1 MHGILQI
8 GIITFFCHSLYVVF
22 LRHSSMKARKSMKKR
37 FVSLLVALSITLTF
51 LPIGAVAAPT
61 NEIIQGNLKYT
72 VNNYTVN
79 DGGESVT
86 VSGISESTSE
96 KPTHLTIESSI
107 SSNGKNYTVT
117 EIGNWA
123 FEEWNTLTEVT
134 LPHTVEII
142 GFQAFFNCSNLTNVT
157 IPEGVR
163 KIGQIAFNGCSQLTS
178 ITIPG
183 TIEVMTMAFSGNT
196 ALSHVTLTNGI
207 SEISSSAFEG
217 CTGLTEVEIP
227 ASVNEIR
234 QDAFNGCTNLSD
246 VKYNGHKTD
255 WDKVTV
261 KTGND
266 TLTSKVQYLC
276 DINFDLDG
284 GTVNG
289 SDTMATQTVYSNEKL
304 GTAKCYQND
313 QTFKIPIAPQKEGYT
328 FLGWYQ
334 QDATAPTDPAE
345 YVASDNVT
353 FTAKWS
359 QIYDVAFDA
368 NANGDTVTR
377 MPSTQKVPETTTASL
392 PTITPQ
398 RTGYDFDGWYTQAEG
413 GTKYTFTEAVS
424 SNITLYAHWNAHSH
438 TVTLENDENKETNS
452 YDYGSSVSVPTP
464 TKKTG
469 YNFNHWEVTVPD
481 GETAPSLNGPDEN
494 GNYSFSMPDYDI
506 ILTAKWTQKDV
517 IDPDVDLK
525 FDAAT
530 GEVTSNNPQVNAD
543 DIINR
548 KFYDDKGNEVPGE
561 KLNDRGLPM
570 EPGDY
575 IVKVDVKETEKTAP
589 ANQIT
594 GNQIKWSYNVPQ
606 EEEKVTYT
614 LSLLGGIAKVN
625 GKDTTINDNGDI
637 TIEKGATVEVTFD
650 KSILSD
656 AQTFDQWTIKPASVL
671 NAVDPKAE
679 TITFTMPGEN
689 VIIEAMTK
697 DASIEEE
704 PNILGTTLIIGT
716 AAAGTAVLAY
726 QTYQLGTEFYLI
738 CTLPTGTAIPTN
750 RGELAEL
757 VWNNAGK
764 PEPAA
769 VLNANAT
776 ETDKAITW
784 AVENDLLK
792 AAKNNG
798 ETYEATD
805 PVSRTEVIKAWNQV
819 QAFKK

>member
-1 MHGILQI
+1 
-8 GIITFFCHSLYVVF
+8 
-22 LRHSSMKARKSMKKR
+22 MKKR
-37 FVSLLVALSITLTF
+37 FISLLVALSITLTF
-51 LPIGAVAAPT
+51 LPIGAVAAPP
-61 NEIIQGNLKYT
+61 IKIGNLKYT
-72 VNNYTVN
+72 VNA
-79 DGGESVT
+79 DGQSVT
-86 VSGISESTSE
+86 VSGTSGS
-96 KPTHLTIESSI
+96 PTQLTIESSI
-107 SSNGKNYTVT
+107 SDKDKNYTVT
-117 EIGNWA
+117 KIAMWA
-123 FEEWNTLTEVT
+123 FNNARNTLTEVT
-134 LPHTVEII
+134 LPNTVDEI
-142 GFQAFFNCSNLTNVT
+142 GYQAFFNCSNLTKVI

-163 KIGQIAFNGCSQLTS
+163 KIGQAAFYGCSQLTS
-178 ITIPG
+178 ITIPS
-183 TIEVMTMAFSGNT
+183 TITNMDTAFSGNT

-207 SEISSSAFEG
+207 SNISNMAFKG
-217 CTGLTEVEIP
+217 CTGLTEIKVPISVEQIGP
-227 ASVNEIR
+227 N
-234 QDAFNGCTNLSD
+234 AFNGCTNLKSVLLEKNIKTINVNAFKDCTNLSD
-246 VKYNGHKTD
+246 VKYNGYKTD

-261 KTGND
+261 NTTGND

-276 DINFDLDG
+276 DINFDLNG
-284 GTVNG
+284 GTING

-304 GTAKCYQND
+304 GTAKCYPND
-313 QTFKIPIAPQKEGYT
+313 QPFVVPTDPVREGYT
-328 FLGWYQ
+328 FL
-334 QDATAPTDPAE
+334 
-345 YVASDNVT
+345 
-353 FTAKWS
+353 
-359 QIYDVAFDA
+359 
-368 NANGDTVTR
+368 
-377 MPSTQKVPETTTASL
+377 
-392 PTITPQ
+392 
-398 RTGYDFDGWYTQAEG
+398 GWYTQAEG

-438 TVTLENDENKETNS
+438 TVTLENDENKKTNS

-506 ILTAKWTQKDV
+506 TLTAKWTQKDV

-525 FDAAT
+525 FDAVT
-530 GEVTSNNPQVNAD
+530 GEVTSNNTQVNAEN
-543 DIINR
+543 IINR

-561 KLNDRGLPM
+561 KLNDRGLPT

-575 IVKVDVKETEKTAP
+575 IVKVDVKETENTAP
-589 ANQIT
+589 ANQVT

-606 EEEKVTYT
+606 KEEKVTYT

-625 GKDTTINDNGDI
+625 GKDATINDNGDI

-671 NAVDPKAE
+671 NAVEPKAE

-738 CTLPTGTAIPTN
+738 CALPTGTAIPTN

-776 ETDKAITW
+776 ETDKAIAW

>member
-8 GIITFFCHSLYVVF
+8 GIITLFRHLLYVVF

-51 LPIGAVAAPT
+51 LPIGAVAAAPNKIT
-61 NEIIQGNLKYT
+61 QGNLIYT
-72 VNNYTVN
+72 VNA
-79 DGGESVT
+79 DGESVT
-86 VSGISESTSE
+86 VSDTSRI
-96 KPTHLTIESSI
+96 KPTQLTIESSI
-107 SSNGKNYTVT
+107 SDNGTNYTVT
-117 EIGNWA
+117 KIATWA
-123 FEEWNTLTEVT
+123 FYNARNTLTEVT
-134 LPHTVEII
+134 LPNTVDEI
-142 GFQAFFNCSNLTNVT
+142 GYQAFFNCSKLTNVT
-157 IPEGVR
+157 IPEGV
-163 KIGQIAFNGCSQLTS
+163 KTIGQTAFIGCTQLTS

-183 TIEVMTMAFSGNT
+183 TITDMDQAFSGNT

-207 SEISSSAFEG
+207 SNISNMAFKG
-217 CTGLTEVEIP
+217 CTGLTEIKVPE
-227 ASVNEIR
+227 SVGQIGPN
-234 QDAFNGCTNLSD
+234 AFNGCTNLKRVLLEKNIKTININAFKDCTNLSD

-255 WDKVTV
+255 WDNVTV
-261 KTGND
+261 NKTGND

-276 DINFDLDG
+276 DINFDLNG
-284 GTVNG
+284 GTING
-289 SDTMATQTVYSNEKL
+289 SNTVDKQTVYSNEKL
-304 GTAKCYQND
+304 GTAKCYPNGQPFVVPTD
-313 QTFKIPIAPQKEGYT
+313 PVREGYT
-328 FLGWYQ
+328 FL
-334 QDATAPTDPAE
+334 
-345 YVASDNVT
+345 
-353 FTAKWS
+353 
-359 QIYDVAFDA
+359 
-368 NANGDTVTR
+368 
-377 MPSTQKVPETTTASL
+377 
-392 PTITPQ
+392 
-398 RTGYDFDGWYTQAEG
+398 GWYTQAEG

-506 ILTAKWTQKDV
+506 TLTAKWTQKDV

-530 GEVTSNNPQVNAD
+530 GEVTSNNTQVNAD

-561 KLNDRGLPM
+561 KLNDRGLPT

-575 IVKVDVKETEKTAP
+575 IVKVDVKETENTAS
-589 ANQIT
+589 ANQVT

-606 EEEKVTYT
+606 KEEKVTYT

-637 TIEKGATVEVTFD
+637 TIEKGATEEVTFD

-671 NAVDPKAE
+671 NTVDPKAE

-738 CTLPTGTAIPTN
+738 CALPTGTAIPTN

-776 ETDKAITW
+776 ETDKAIAW

>member
-1 MHGILQI
+1 
-8 GIITFFCHSLYVVF
+8 
-22 LRHSSMKARKSMKKR
+22 MKKR

-51 LPIGAVAAPT
+51 LPMGAVAAT
-61 NEIIQGNLKYT
+61 KITKGNLKYI
-72 VNNYTVN
+72 VNA
-79 DGGESVT
+79 DGQSVT
-86 VSGISESTSE
+86 VSGTSGS
-96 KPTHLTIESSI
+96 PTQLTIESSI
-107 SSNGKNYTVT
+107 SDGNGKSYTVT
-117 EIGNWA
+117 KIGMGA
-123 FEEWNTLTEVT
+123 FNNVRNTLTEVT
-134 LPHTVEII
+134 LPPTLDEIEDS
-142 GFQAFFNCSNLTNVT
+142 AFFKCSSLTEIT
-157 IPEGVR
+157 IPEGVT
-163 KIGQIAFNGCSQLTS
+163 KIGTNAFYGCSQLTS
-178 ITIPG
+178 ITIPS
-183 TIEVMTMAFSGNT
+183 TIKNMDAAFPSNPK
-196 ALSHVTLTNGI
+196 LSQVTLTNGI
-207 SEISSSAFEG
+207 YRISSSAFKD
-217 CTGLTEVEIP
+217 CTGLTEIKVPTSVYEIC
-227 ASVNEIR
+227 S
-234 QDAFNGCTNLSD
+234 DAFNGCTGLTSVTLEKGINIINRNAFKDCTELND
-246 VKYNGHKTD
+246 VKYNGYKTD
-255 WDKVTV
+255 WEKVRV
-261 KTGND
+261 NNAGND
-266 TLTSKVQYLC
+266 TLTSKVRYLC
-276 DINFDLDG
+276 DINFDLNG
-284 GTVNG
+284 GTING
-289 SDTMATQTVYSNEKL
+289 SGTMDKQTVYSNEKL
-304 GTAKCYQND
+304 GTASV
-313 QTFKIPIAPQKEGYT
+313 
-328 FLGWYQ
+328 
-334 QDATAPTDPAE
+334 PTTP
-345 YVASDNVT
+345 
-353 FTAKWS
+353 
-359 QIYDVAFDA
+359 
-368 NANGDTVTR
+368 
-377 MPSTQKVPETTTASL
+377 
-392 PTITPQ
+392 PQ

-424 SNITLYAHWNAHSH
+424 SNIILYAHWNAHSH
-438 TVTLENDENKETNS
+438 TVTLENDENKKTNS

-506 ILTAKWTQKDV
+506 TLTAKWTQKDV

-525 FDAAT
+525 FDAVT
-530 GEVTSNNPQVNAD
+530 GEVTSNNTQVNAD

-548 KFYDDKGNEVPGE
+548 KFYDDKGNEVSGE
-561 KLNDRGLPM
+561 KLNDRGLPT

-575 IVKVDVKETEKTAP
+575 IVKVDVKETENTAP
-589 ANQIT
+589 ANQVT

-606 EEEKVTYT
+606 KEEKVTYT

-625 GKDTTINDNGDI
+625 GKDATINDNGDI

-671 NAVDPKAE
+671 NAVEPKAE

-738 CTLPTGTAIPTN
+738 CALPTGTAIPTN

-764 PEPAA
+764 PKPAA

-776 ETDKAITW
+776 ETDKAIAW

>member
-22 LRHSSMKARKSMKKR
+22 LRHQSMKAGKSMKKR

-51 LPIGAVAAPT
+51 LPIGAVAAAP
-61 NEIIQGNLKYT
+61 IKIGNLKYT
-72 VNNYTVN
+72 VNA
-79 DGGESVT
+79 DGKSVT
-86 VSGISESTSE
+86 VSGTSRNP
-96 KPTHLTIESSI
+96 KQLTIESSI
-107 SSNGKNYTVT
+107 SDGNGNSYTVT
-117 EIGNWA
+117 KIGMGA
-123 FEEWNTLTEVT
+123 FNSTLEEVT
-134 LPHTVEII
+134 LPPTLDEIEDS
-142 GFQAFFNCSNLTNVT
+142 AFFKCSSLTEIT
-157 IPEGVR
+157 IPEGVT
-163 KIGQIAFNGCSQLTS
+163 KIGTNAFYGCSQLTS
-178 ITIPG
+178 ITIPS
-183 TIEVMTMAFSGNT
+183 TIKNMDTAFPSNPK
-196 ALSHVTLTNGI
+196 LSQVTLTNGI
-207 SEISSSAFEG
+207 YRISSSAFKD
-217 CTGLTEVEIP
+217 CTGLTEIKIPTSVYEIC
-227 ASVNEIR
+227 S
-234 QDAFNGCTNLSD
+234 DAFNGCTGLTSVTLEKGINIINRNAFKDCTELND
-246 VKYNGHKTD
+246 VKYNGYKTD
-255 WDKVTV
+255 WEKVRV
-261 KTGND
+261 NNAGND
-266 TLTSKVQYLC
+266 TLTSRVQYLC
-276 DINFDLDG
+276 DINFDLNG
-284 GTVNG
+284 GTING
-289 SDTMATQTVYSNEKL
+289 SSTMATQTVYSNEKL
-304 GTAKCYQND
+304 GTAKCYPND
-313 QTFKIPIAPQKEGYT
+313 QPFVVPTDPVREGYT
-328 FLGWYQ
+328 FL
-334 QDATAPTDPAE
+334 
-345 YVASDNVT
+345 
-353 FTAKWS
+353 
-359 QIYDVAFDA
+359 
-368 NANGDTVTR
+368 
-377 MPSTQKVPETTTASL
+377 
-392 PTITPQ
+392 
-398 RTGYDFDGWYTQAEG
+398 GWYTQAEG

-438 TVTLENDENKETNS
+438 TVTLENDENKEMNS

-506 ILTAKWTQKDV
+506 TLTAKWTQKDV

-530 GEVTSNNPQVNAD
+530 GEVTSNNTQVNAD

-561 KLNDRGLPM
+561 KLNDRGLPT

-589 ANQIT
+589 ANQVT

-606 EEEKVTYT
+606 KEEKVTYT

-671 NAVDPKAE
+671 NAVDPKTE

-738 CTLPTGTAIPTN
+738 CALPTGTAIPTN

-776 ETDKAITW
+776 ETDKAIAW

>member
-22 LRHSSMKARKSMKKR
+22 LRHQSMKAGKSMKKR

-51 LPIGAVAAPT
+51 LPIGAVAAAP
-61 NEIIQGNLKYT
+61 IKIGNLKYT
-72 VNNYTVN
+72 VNA
-79 DGGESVT
+79 DGKSVT
-86 VSGISESTSE
+86 VSGTSRNP
-96 KPTHLTIESSI
+96 KQLTIESSI
-107 SSNGKNYTVT
+107 SDGNGNSYTVT
-117 EIGNWA
+117 KIGMGA
-123 FEEWNTLTEVT
+123 FNSTLEEVT
-134 LPHTVEII
+134 LPPTLDEIEDS
-142 GFQAFFNCSNLTNVT
+142 AFFKCSSLTEIT
-157 IPEGVR
+157 IPEGVT
-163 KIGQIAFNGCSQLTS
+163 KIGTNAFYGCSQLTS
-178 ITIPG
+178 ITIPS
-183 TIEVMTMAFSGNT
+183 TIKNMDTAFPSNPK
-196 ALSHVTLTNGI
+196 LSQVTLTNGI
-207 SEISSSAFEG
+207 YRISSSAFKD
-217 CTGLTEVEIP
+217 CTGLTEIKIPTSVYEIC
-227 ASVNEIR
+227 S
-234 QDAFNGCTNLSD
+234 DAFNGCTGLTSVTLEKGINIINRNAFKDCTKLND

-255 WDKVTV
+255 WENVRV
-261 KTGND
+261 NIAGND
-266 TLTSKVQYLC
+266 TLTSRVQYLC
-276 DINFDLDG
+276 DINFDLNG
-284 GTVNG
+284 GTING
-289 SDTMATQTVYSNEKL
+289 SSTMATQTVYSNEKL
-304 GTAKCYQND
+304 GTAKCYPNGQPFVVPSD
-313 QTFKIPIAPQKEGYT
+313 PVREGYT
-328 FLGWYQ
+328 FL
-334 QDATAPTDPAE
+334 
-345 YVASDNVT
+345 
-353 FTAKWS
+353 
-359 QIYDVAFDA
+359 
-368 NANGDTVTR
+368 
-377 MPSTQKVPETTTASL
+377 
-392 PTITPQ
+392 
-398 RTGYDFDGWYTQAEG
+398 GWYTQAEG

-506 ILTAKWTQKDV
+506 TLTAKWTQKDV

-530 GEVTSNNPQVNAD
+530 GEVTSNNTKVNAD

-561 KLNDRGLPM
+561 KLNDRGLPT

-575 IVKVDVKETEKTAP
+575 IVKVDVKETENTAP
-589 ANQIT
+589 ANQVT
-594 GNQIKWSYNVPQ
+594 GNQFKWSYNVPQ
-606 EEEKVTYT
+606 KEEKVTYT

-738 CTLPTGTAIPTN
+738 CALPTGTAIPTN

-776 ETDKAITW
+776 ETDKAIAW

-798 ETYEATD
+798 ETYKATD

>member
-22 LRHSSMKARKSMKKR
+22 LRHQSMKAGKSMKKR

-51 LPIGAVAAPT
+51 LPIGAVAATP
-61 NEIIQGNLKYT
+61 IKIGNLKYT
-72 VNNYTVN
+72 VNA
-79 DGGESVT
+79 DGESVT
-86 VSGISESTSE
+86 VSGTSGN
-96 KPTHLTIESSI
+96 PTQLNIESSI
-107 SSNGKNYTVT
+107 SSNGRNYTVT
-117 EIGNWA
+117 EIATWA
-123 FEEWNTLTEVT
+123 FNKCNTLTEVT
-134 LPHTVEII
+134 LPNTVDEI
-142 GFQAFFNCSNLTNVT
+142 GYQAFFNCSNLTNVT
-157 IPEGVR
+157 IPEGVT
-163 KIGQIAFNGCSQLTS
+163 KIGQAAFYGCSQLTS
-178 ITIPG
+178 ITIPS
-183 TIEVMTMAFSGNT
+183 TITDMDTAFSGNT
-196 ALSHVTLTNGI
+196 ALSQVTLTNGI
-207 SEISSSAFEG
+207 PKISSHAFER
-217 CTGLTEVEIP
+217 CTELREIKVP
-227 ASVNEIR
+227 ISVDEICPF
-234 QDAFNGCTNLSD
+234 AFNGCTNLKSVLLEKNINIINSNAFKDCTELND
-246 VKYNGHKTD
+246 VKYNGYKAD

-261 KTGND
+261 NKTGND
-266 TLTSKVQYLC
+266 TLTRKVQYLC
-276 DINFDLDG
+276 DINFDLNG
-284 GTVNG
+284 GTING
-289 SDTMATQTVYSNEKL
+289 SDTMETQTVYSNEKL
-304 GTAKCYQND
+304 GTAKCYPND
-313 QTFKIPIAPQKEGYT
+313 QPFVVPTDPVREGYT
-328 FLGWYQ
+328 FLGWY
-334 QDATAPTDPAE
+334 
-345 YVASDNVT
+345 
-353 FTAKWS
+353 
-359 QIYDVAFDA
+359 
-368 NANGDTVTR
+368 
-377 MPSTQKVPETTTASL
+377 
-392 PTITPQ
+392 
-398 RTGYDFDGWYTQAEG
+398 TQAEG
-413 GTKYTFTEAVS
+413 GIKYTFTEAVS

-506 ILTAKWTQKDV
+506 TLTAKWTQKDV

-530 GEVTSNNPQVNAD
+530 GEVTSNNTQVNAD

-561 KLNDRGLPM
+561 KLNDRGLPT

-575 IVKVDVKETEKTAP
+575 IVKVDVKETENTAP

-637 TIEKGATVEVTFD
+637 TIEKGATVEVAFD

-738 CTLPTGTAIPTN
+738 CALPTGTAIPTN

-776 ETDKAITW
+776 ETDKAIAW

>member
-1 MHGILQI
+1 
-8 GIITFFCHSLYVVF
+8 
-22 LRHSSMKARKSMKKR
+22 MKKR

-51 LPIGAVAAPT
+51 LPIGAVAAT
-61 NEIIQGNLKYT
+61 KITKENLKYT
-72 VNNYTVN
+72 VNA
-79 DGGESVT
+79 DGKSVT
-86 VSGISESTSE
+86 VSGTSRNP
-96 KPTHLTIESSI
+96 KQLTIESSI
-107 SSNGKNYTVT
+107 SDGNGKSYTVT
-117 EIGNWA
+117 KIGMGA
-123 FEEWNTLTEVT
+123 FNSTLEEVT
-134 LPHTVEII
+134 LPPTLDEIEDS
-142 GFQAFFNCSNLTNVT
+142 AFFKCSSLTEIT
-157 IPEGVR
+157 IPEGVT
-163 KIGQIAFNGCSQLTS
+163 KIGTNAFYGCSQLTS
-178 ITIPG
+178 ITIPS
-183 TIEVMTMAFSGNT
+183 TIKNMDTAFPSNPK
-196 ALSHVTLTNGI
+196 LSQVTLTNGI
-207 SEISSSAFEG
+207 YRISSSAFKD
-217 CTGLTEVEIP
+217 CTGLTEIKIPTSVYEIC
-227 ASVNEIR
+227 S
-234 QDAFNGCTNLSD
+234 DAFNGCTGLTSVTLEKGINIINRNAFKDCTKLND

-255 WDKVTV
+255 WENVRV
-261 KTGND
+261 NIAGND

-276 DINFDLDG
+276 DINFDLNG
-284 GTVNG
+284 GTING
-289 SDTMATQTVYSNEKL
+289 SSTMATQTVYSNEKL
-304 GTAKCYQND
+304 GTAKCYPND
-313 QTFKIPIAPQKEGYT
+313 QPFVVPTDPVREGYT
-328 FLGWYQ
+328 FL
-334 QDATAPTDPAE
+334 
-345 YVASDNVT
+345 
-353 FTAKWS
+353 
-359 QIYDVAFDA
+359 
-368 NANGDTVTR
+368 
-377 MPSTQKVPETTTASL
+377 
-392 PTITPQ
+392 
-398 RTGYDFDGWYTQAEG
+398 GWYTQAEG

-438 TVTLENDENKETNS
+438 TVTLENDENKKTNS

-506 ILTAKWTQKDV
+506 TLTAKWTQKDV

-530 GEVTSNNPQVNAD
+530 GEVTSNNTQVNAD

-561 KLNDRGLPM
+561 KLNDRGLPT

-575 IVKVDVKETEKTAP
+575 IVKVDVKETENTAP

-594 GNQIKWSYNVPQ
+594 GHQIKWSYNVPQ

>member
-1 MHGILQI
+1 
-8 GIITFFCHSLYVVF
+8 
-22 LRHSSMKARKSMKKR
+22 MKKR

-51 LPIGAVAAPT
+51 LPMGAVAAT
-61 NEIIQGNLKYT
+61 KITKGNLKYI
-72 VNNYTVN
+72 VNA
-79 DGGESVT
+79 DGKSVT
-86 VSGISESTSE
+86 VSGTSG
-96 KPTHLTIESSI
+96 KPTQLTIESSI
-107 SSNGKNYTVT
+107 SDNGTNYTVT
-117 EIGNWA
+117 KIATWA
-123 FEEWNTLTEVT
+123 FNACNTLTEVT
-134 LPHTVEII
+134 LPNTVDEI
-142 GFQAFFNCSNLTNVT
+142 GYQAFFKCSNLTKVI
-157 IPEGVR
+157 IPEGVT
-163 KIGQIAFNGCSQLTS
+163 KIGQAAFYGCSQLTS
-178 ITIPG
+178 ITIPS
-183 TIEVMTMAFSGNT
+183 TITNMDTAFSGNT

-207 SEISSSAFEG
+207 SKISSNAFER

-227 ASVNEIR
+227 ASVDQICPF
-234 QDAFNGCTNLSD
+234 AFNGCTNLKRVLLEKNIKTINVNAFKDCTNLSD
-246 VKYNGHKTD
+246 VKYNGYKTD

-261 KTGND
+261 NTTGND
-266 TLTSKVQYLC
+266 TLISKVQYLC
-276 DINFDLDG
+276 DINFDLNG
-284 GTVNG
+284 GTING
-289 SDTMATQTVYSNEKL
+289 SGTMDKQTVYSNEKL
-304 GTAKCYQND
+304 GTANV
-313 QTFKIPIAPQKEGYT
+313 
-328 FLGWYQ
+328 
-334 QDATAPTDPAE
+334 PTTP
-345 YVASDNVT
+345 
-353 FTAKWS
+353 
-359 QIYDVAFDA
+359 
-368 NANGDTVTR
+368 
-377 MPSTQKVPETTTASL
+377 
-392 PTITPQ
+392 PQ
-398 RTGYDFDGWYTQAEG
+398 RTDYDFDGWYTQAEG

-438 TVTLENDENKETNS
+438 TVTLENDENKKTNS

-506 ILTAKWTQKDV
+506 TLTAKWTQKDV

-525 FDAAT
+525 FDAVT
-530 GEVTSNNPQVNAD
+530 GEVTSNNTQVNAD

-561 KLNDRGLPM
+561 KLNDRGLPT

-575 IVKVDVKETEKTAP
+575 IVKVDVKETENTAP

-606 EEEKVTYT
+606 KEEKVTYT

-625 GKDTTINDNGDI
+625 GKDATINDNGDI

-671 NAVDPKAE
+671 SAVEPKAE

-738 CTLPTGTAIPTN
+738 CALPTGTAIPTN

-776 ETDKAITW
+776 ETDKAIAW

>member
-1 MHGILQI
+1 
-8 GIITFFCHSLYVVF
+8 
-22 LRHSSMKARKSMKKR
+22 MKKR

-51 LPIGAVAAPT
+51 LPMGAVAAPT

-79 DGGESVT
+79 DDGESVT
-86 VSGISESTSE
+86 VSGTSESTSE
-96 KPTHLTIESSI
+96 KPTQLNIESSI

-123 FEEWNTLTEVT
+123 FKEWNTLTEVT
-134 LPHTVEII
+134 LPNTVEII
-142 GFQAFFNCSNLTNVT
+142 GFQAFFNCSNLTKVI

-163 KIGQIAFNGCSQLTS
+163 KIGQNAFNGCSQLTS
-178 ITIPG
+178 ITIPS
-183 TIEVMTMAFSGNT
+183 TIENMNTAFSGNT

-207 SEISSSAFEG
+207 SNISSMAFKG
-217 CTGLTEVEIP
+217 CTGLTEIKVPE
-227 ASVNEIR
+227 SVGQIGPN
-234 QDAFNGCTNLSD
+234 AFNGCTNLKRVLLEKNIKTINVNAFKDCTNLSD
-246 VKYNGHKTD
+246 VKYNGYKTD

-261 KTGND
+261 NTTGND

-276 DINFDLDG
+276 DINFDLNG
-284 GTVNG
+284 GTING

-304 GTAKCYQND
+304 GTAKCYPND
-313 QTFKIPIAPQKEGYT
+313 QPFVVPTDPVREGYT
-328 FLGWYQ
+328 FL
-334 QDATAPTDPAE
+334 
-345 YVASDNVT
+345 
-353 FTAKWS
+353 
-359 QIYDVAFDA
+359 
-368 NANGDTVTR
+368 
-377 MPSTQKVPETTTASL
+377 
-392 PTITPQ
+392 
-398 RTGYDFDGWYTQAEG
+398 GWYTQAEG

-438 TVTLENDENKETNS
+438 TVTLENDENKKTNS

-506 ILTAKWTQKDV
+506 TLTAKWTQKDV

-525 FDAAT
+525 FDAVT
-530 GEVTSNNPQVNAD
+530 GEVTSNNTQVNAEN
-543 DIINR
+543 IINR

-561 KLNDRGLPM
+561 KLNDRGLPT

-575 IVKVDVKETEKTAP
+575 IVKVDVKETENTAP
-589 ANQIT
+589 ANQVT

-606 EEEKVTYT
+606 KEEKVTYT

-625 GKDTTINDNGDI
+625 GKDATINDNGDI

-671 NAVDPKAE
+671 NAVEPKAE

-738 CTLPTGTAIPTN
+738 CALPTGTAIPTN

-764 PEPAA
+764 
-769 VLNANAT
+769 V
-776 ETDKAITW
+776 KRQKTW
-784 AVENDLLK
+784 
-792 AAKNNG
+792 
-798 ETYEATD
+798 
-805 PVSRTEVIKAWNQV
+805 
-819 QAFKK
+819 

>member
-22 LRHSSMKARKSMKKR
+22 LRHQSMKAGKSMKKR
-37 FVSLLVALSITLTF
+37 FVSLLVTLSITLTF
-51 LPIGAVAAPT
+51 LPIGAVAATP
-61 NEIIQGNLKYT
+61 IRIGNLKYT
-72 VNNYTVN
+72 VNA
-79 DGGESVT
+79 DGESVT
-86 VSGISESTSE
+86 VSGTSGN
-96 KPTHLTIESSI
+96 PTQLNIESSI
-107 SSNGKNYTVT
+107 SSNGRNYTVT
-117 EIGNWA
+117 EIATWA
-123 FEEWNTLTEVT
+123 FNKCNTLTEVT
-134 LPHTVEII
+134 LPNTVDEI
-142 GFQAFFNCSNLTNVT
+142 GYQAFFNCSNLTNVT
-157 IPEGVR
+157 IPEGVT
-163 KIGQIAFNGCSQLTS
+163 KIGQAAFYGCSQLTS
-178 ITIPG
+178 ITIPS
-183 TIEVMTMAFSGNT
+183 TITDMDTAFSGNT
-196 ALSHVTLTNGI
+196 ALSQVTLTNGI
-207 SEISSSAFEG
+207 PKISSHAFERCTELREIKVPISVDEICPFAFNG
-217 CTGLTEVEIP
+217 CTGLT
-227 ASVNEIR
+227 SVTLEKGINIINSN
-234 QDAFNGCTNLSD
+234 AFKDCTELND
-246 VKYNGHKTD
+246 VKYNGYKTD
-255 WDKVTV
+255 WEKVRV
-261 KTGND
+261 NNAGND

-284 GTVNG
+284 GTING

-304 GTAKCYQND
+304 GTAKCYPND
-313 QTFKIPIAPQKEGYT
+313 QPFVVPTDPVREGYT
-328 FLGWYQ
+328 FLGWY
-334 QDATAPTDPAE
+334 
-345 YVASDNVT
+345 
-353 FTAKWS
+353 
-359 QIYDVAFDA
+359 
-368 NANGDTVTR
+368 
-377 MPSTQKVPETTTASL
+377 
-392 PTITPQ
+392 
-398 RTGYDFDGWYTQAEG
+398 TQAEG
-413 GTKYTFTEAVS
+413 GIKYTFTEAVS

-525 FDAAT
+525 FDAVT
-530 GEVTSNNPQVNAD
+530 GEVTSNNAKVNAD
-543 DIINR
+543 DIINK

-561 KLNDRGLPM
+561 KLNDRGLPT

-575 IVKVDVKETEKTAP
+575 IVKVDVKETENTAP
-589 ANQIT
+589 ANQVT

-606 EEEKVTYT
+606 KEEKVTYT

-738 CTLPTGTAIPTN
+738 CALPTGTAIPTN

-776 ETDKAITW
+776 ETDKAIAW

>member
-8 GIITFFCHSLYVVF
+8 GIITLFCHSLYVVF
-22 LRHSSMKARKSMKKR
+22 LRHQSMKAGKSMKKR

-51 LPIGAVAAPT
+51 LPIGAVAAAP
-61 NEIIQGNLKYT
+61 IKIGNLKYT
-72 VNNYTVN
+72 VNA
-79 DGGESVT
+79 DGKSVT
-86 VSGISESTSE
+86 VSGTSRNP
-96 KPTHLTIESSI
+96 KQLTIESSI
-107 SSNGKNYTVT
+107 SDGNGNSYTVT
-117 EIGNWA
+117 KIGMGA
-123 FEEWNTLTEVT
+123 FNSTLEEVT
-134 LPHTVEII
+134 LPPTLDEIEDS
-142 GFQAFFNCSNLTNVT
+142 AFFKCSSLTEIT
-157 IPEGVR
+157 IPEGVT
-163 KIGQIAFNGCSQLTS
+163 KIGTNAFYGCSQLTS
-178 ITIPG
+178 ITIPS
-183 TIEVMTMAFSGNT
+183 TITDMDTAFSGNT
-196 ALSHVTLTNGI
+196 ALSQVTLTNGI
-207 SEISSSAFEG
+207 PKISSHAFERCTELREIKVPISVDEICPFAFNG
-217 CTGLTEVEIP
+217 CTGLT
-227 ASVNEIR
+227 SVTLEKGINIINSN
-234 QDAFNGCTNLSD
+234 AFKDCTELND

-255 WDKVTV
+255 WENVRV
-261 KTGND
+261 NIAGND
-266 TLTSKVQYLC
+266 TLTSRVQYLC
-276 DINFDLDG
+276 DINFDLNG
-284 GTVNG
+284 GTING
-289 SDTMATQTVYSNEKL
+289 SSTMATQTVYSNEKL
-304 GTAKCYQND
+304 GTAKCYPND
-313 QTFKIPIAPQKEGYT
+313 QPFVVPTDPVREGYT
-328 FLGWYQ
+328 FL
-334 QDATAPTDPAE
+334 
-345 YVASDNVT
+345 
-353 FTAKWS
+353 
-359 QIYDVAFDA
+359 
-368 NANGDTVTR
+368 
-377 MPSTQKVPETTTASL
+377 
-392 PTITPQ
+392 
-398 RTGYDFDGWYTQAEG
+398 GWYTQAEG

-438 TVTLENDENKETNS
+438 TVTLENDENKEMNS

-506 ILTAKWTQKDV
+506 TLTAKWTQKDV

-530 GEVTSNNPQVNAD
+530 GEVTSNNAKVNAD

-561 KLNDRGLPM
+561 KLNDRGLPT

-575 IVKVDVKETEKTAP
+575 IVKVDVKETENTAP

-594 GNQIKWSYNVPQ
+594 GNQIKWSYKVPQ
-606 EEEKVTYT
+606 KEEKVTYT

-625 GKDTTINDNGDI
+625 GKDTTINDNGNI

-738 CTLPTGTAIPTN
+738 CALPTGTAIPTN

-776 ETDKAITW
+776 ETDKAIAW

>member
-22 LRHSSMKARKSMKKR
+22 LRHQSMKAGKSMKKR

-51 LPIGAVAAPT
+51 LPIGAVAATP
-61 NEIIQGNLKYT
+61 IRIGNLKYT
-72 VNNYTVN
+72 VNA
-79 DGGESVT
+79 DGESVT
-86 VSGISESTSE
+86 VSGTSGN
-96 KPTHLTIESSI
+96 PTQLNIESSI
-107 SSNGKNYTVT
+107 SSNGRNYTVT
-117 EIGNWA
+117 EIATWA
-123 FEEWNTLTEVT
+123 FNKCNTLTEVT
-134 LPHTVEII
+134 LPNTVDEI
-142 GFQAFFNCSNLTNVT
+142 GYQAFFNCSNLTNVT
-157 IPEGVR
+157 IPEGVT
-163 KIGQIAFNGCSQLTS
+163 KIGQAAFYGCSQLTS
-178 ITIPG
+178 ITIPS
-183 TIEVMTMAFSGNT
+183 TITDMDTAFSGNT
-196 ALSHVTLTNGI
+196 ALSQVTLTNGI
-207 SEISSSAFEG
+207 PKISSHAFERCTELREIKVPISVDEICPFAFNG
-217 CTGLTEVEIP
+217 CTGLT
-227 ASVNEIR
+227 SVTLEKGINIINSN
-234 QDAFNGCTNLSD
+234 AFKDCTELND
-246 VKYNGHKTD
+246 VKYNGYKTD
-255 WDKVTV
+255 WEKVRV
-261 KTGND
+261 NNAGND

-284 GTVNG
+284 GTING

-304 GTAKCYQND
+304 GTAKCYPND
-313 QTFKIPIAPQKEGYT
+313 QPFVVPTDPVREGYT
-328 FLGWYQ
+328 FLGWY
-334 QDATAPTDPAE
+334 
-345 YVASDNVT
+345 
-353 FTAKWS
+353 
-359 QIYDVAFDA
+359 
-368 NANGDTVTR
+368 
-377 MPSTQKVPETTTASL
+377 
-392 PTITPQ
+392 
-398 RTGYDFDGWYTQAEG
+398 TQAEG
-413 GTKYTFTEAVS
+413 GIKYTFTEAVS

-525 FDAAT
+525 FDAVT
-530 GEVTSNNPQVNAD
+530 GEVTSNNAKVNAD
-543 DIINR
+543 DIINK

-561 KLNDRGLPM
+561 KLNDRGLPT

-575 IVKVDVKETEKTAP
+575 IVKVDVKETENTAP
-589 ANQIT
+589 ANQVT

-606 EEEKVTYT
+606 KEEKVTYT

-726 QTYQLGTEFYLI
+726 QIYQLGTEFYLI
-738 CTLPTGTAIPTN
+738 CALPTGTAIPTN

-776 ETDKAITW
+776 ETDKAIAW

>member
-22 LRHSSMKARKSMKKR
+22 LRHQSMKAGKSMKKR
-37 FVSLLVALSITLTF
+37 FISLLVALSITLTF
-51 LPIGAVAAPT
+51 LPIGAVAAT
-61 NEIIQGNLKYT
+61 KITKGNLKYT
-72 VNNYTVN
+72 VNA
-79 DGGESVT
+79 DGESVT
-86 VSGISESTSE
+86 VSGTSG
-96 KPTHLTIESSI
+96 KPKQLTIESSI
-107 SSNGKNYTVT
+107 SDGNGKKSYTVT
-117 EIGNWA
+117 KIGMGA
-123 FEEWNTLTEVT
+123 FNSTLEEVT
-134 LPHTVEII
+134 LPPTLDEIEDS
-142 GFQAFFNCSNLTNVT
+142 AFFKCSSLTEIT
-157 IPEGVR
+157 IPEGVT
-163 KIGQIAFNGCSQLTS
+163 KIGTNAFYGCSQLTS
-178 ITIPG
+178 ITIPS
-183 TIEVMTMAFSGNT
+183 TIKNMDTAFPSNPK
-196 ALSHVTLTNGI
+196 LSQVTLTNGI
-207 SEISSSAFEG
+207 YRISSSAFKD
-217 CTGLTEVEIP
+217 CTGLTEIKIPTSVYEIC
-227 ASVNEIR
+227 S
-234 QDAFNGCTNLSD
+234 DAFNGCTGLTSVTLEKGINIINRNAFKDCTNLND

-255 WDKVTV
+255 WENVRV
-261 KTGND
+261 NIAGND
-266 TLTSKVQYLC
+266 TLTIKVQYLC
-276 DINFDLDG
+276 DINFDLNG
-284 GTVNG
+284 GTING
-289 SDTMATQTVYSNEKL
+289 SNTVNKQTVYSNEKL
-304 GTAKCYQND
+304 GTAKCYPNGQPFVVPSD
-313 QTFKIPIAPQKEGYT
+313 PVREGYT
-328 FLGWYQ
+328 FL
-334 QDATAPTDPAE
+334 
-345 YVASDNVT
+345 
-353 FTAKWS
+353 
-359 QIYDVAFDA
+359 
-368 NANGDTVTR
+368 
-377 MPSTQKVPETTTASL
+377 
-392 PTITPQ
+392 
-398 RTGYDFDGWYTQAEG
+398 GWYTQAEG

-424 SNITLYAHWNAHSH
+424 SNIILYAHWNAHSH

-506 ILTAKWTQKDV
+506 TLTAKWTQKDV

-530 GEVTSNNPQVNAD
+530 GEVTSNNAKVNAD
-543 DIINR
+543 DIINK
-548 KFYDDKGNEVPGE
+548 KFYDEKGNEVPSE
-561 KLNDRGLPM
+561 KLNDRGLPT

-589 ANQIT
+589 ANQVT

-716 AAAGTAVLAY
+716 VAAGTAVLAY

-738 CTLPTGTAIPTN
+738 CALPTGTAIPTN

-776 ETDKAITW
+776 ETDKAIAW

>member
-1 MHGILQI
+1 
-8 GIITFFCHSLYVVF
+8 
-22 LRHSSMKARKSMKKR
+22 MKKR

-51 LPIGAVAAPT
+51 LPMGAVAAAPIKFT
-61 NEIIQGNLKYT
+61 DGNLKYK
-72 VNNYTVN
+72 VNA
-79 DGGESVT
+79 DGESVT
-86 VSGISESTSE
+86 VSGTSG
-96 KPTHLTIESSI
+96 KPTQLTIESSI
-107 SSNGKNYTVT
+107 SDNGTNYTVT
-117 EIGNWA
+117 KIATWA
-123 FEEWNTLTEVT
+123 FNACNTLTEVT
-134 LPHTVEII
+134 LPNTVDEI
-142 GFQAFFNCSNLTNVT
+142 GYQAFFNCSNLTKVI

-163 KIGQIAFNGCSQLTS
+163 KIGQAAFYGCSQLTS
-178 ITIPG
+178 ITIPS
-183 TIEVMTMAFSGNT
+183 TITNMDTAFSGNT

-207 SEISSSAFEG
+207 SKISSNAFER

-227 ASVNEIR
+227 ASVDQICPF
-234 QDAFNGCTNLSD
+234 AFNGCTNLKRVLLEKNIKTINVNAFKDCTNLSD
-246 VKYNGHKTD
+246 VKYNGYKTD

-261 KTGND
+261 NTTGND

-276 DINFDLDG
+276 DINFDLNG
-284 GTVNG
+284 GTING
-289 SDTMATQTVYSNEKL
+289 SGTMDKQTVYSNEKL
-304 GTAKCYQND
+304 GTANV
-313 QTFKIPIAPQKEGYT
+313 
-328 FLGWYQ
+328 
-334 QDATAPTDPAE
+334 PTTP
-345 YVASDNVT
+345 
-353 FTAKWS
+353 
-359 QIYDVAFDA
+359 
-368 NANGDTVTR
+368 
-377 MPSTQKVPETTTASL
+377 
-392 PTITPQ
+392 PQ

-424 SNITLYAHWNAHSH
+424 SNIILYAHWNAHSH
-438 TVTLENDENKETNS
+438 TVTLKNDENKETNS

-506 ILTAKWTQKDV
+506 TLTAKWTQKDV

-525 FDAAT
+525 FDAVT
-530 GEVTSNNPQVNAD
+530 GEVTSNNTQVNAD

-561 KLNDRGLPM
+561 KLNDRGLPT

-575 IVKVDVKETEKTAP
+575 IVKVDVKETENTAP

-606 EEEKVTYT
+606 KEEKVTYT

-625 GKDTTINDNGDI
+625 GKDATINDNGDI

-671 NAVDPKAE
+671 NAVEPKAE
-679 TITFTMPGEN
+679 TITFTMPGKN

-738 CTLPTGTAIPTN
+738 CALPTGTAIPTN

-776 ETDKAITW
+776 ETDKAIAW

>member
-22 LRHSSMKARKSMKKR
+22 LRHQSMKAGKSMKKR

-51 LPIGAVAAPT
+51 LPIGAVAATP
-61 NEIIQGNLKYT
+61 IRIGNIKYT
-72 VNNYTVN
+72 VNA
-79 DGGESVT
+79 DGESVT
-86 VSGISESTSE
+86 VSGTSGN
-96 KPTHLTIESSI
+96 PTQLNIESSI
-107 SSNGKNYTVT
+107 SSNGRNYTVT
-117 EIGNWA
+117 EIATWA
-123 FEEWNTLTEVT
+123 FNKCNTLTEVT
-134 LPHTVEII
+134 LPNTVDEI
-142 GFQAFFNCSNLTNVT
+142 GYQAFFNCSNLTNVT
-157 IPEGVR
+157 IPEGVT
-163 KIGQIAFNGCSQLTS
+163 KIGQAAFYGCSQLTS
-178 ITIPG
+178 ITIPS
-183 TIEVMTMAFSGNT
+183 TITDMDTAFSGNT
-196 ALSHVTLTNGI
+196 ALSQVTLTNGI
-207 SEISSSAFEG
+207 PKISSHAFERCTELREIKVPISVDEICPFAFNG
-217 CTGLTEVEIP
+217 CTGLT
-227 ASVNEIR
+227 SVTLEKGINIINSN
-234 QDAFNGCTNLSD
+234 AFKDCTELND
-246 VKYNGHKTD
+246 VKYNGYKTD
-255 WDKVTV
+255 WEKVRV
-261 KTGND
+261 NNAGND

-284 GTVNG
+284 GTING

-304 GTAKCYQND
+304 GTAKCYPND
-313 QTFKIPIAPQKEGYT
+313 QPFVVPTDPVREGYT
-328 FLGWYQ
+328 FLGWY
-334 QDATAPTDPAE
+334 
-345 YVASDNVT
+345 
-353 FTAKWS
+353 
-359 QIYDVAFDA
+359 
-368 NANGDTVTR
+368 
-377 MPSTQKVPETTTASL
+377 
-392 PTITPQ
+392 
-398 RTGYDFDGWYTQAEG
+398 TQAEG
-413 GTKYTFTEAVS
+413 GIKYTFTEAVS

-525 FDAAT
+525 FDAVT
-530 GEVTSNNPQVNAD
+530 GEVTSNNAKVNAD
-543 DIINR
+543 DIINK

-561 KLNDRGLPM
+561 KLNDRGLPT

-575 IVKVDVKETEKTAP
+575 IVKVDVKETENTAP
-589 ANQIT
+589 ANQVT

-606 EEEKVTYT
+606 KEEKVTYT

-738 CTLPTGTAIPTN
+738 CALPTGTAIPTN

-776 ETDKAITW
+776 ETDKAIAW

-819 QAFKK
+819 KAFKK

>member
-1 MHGILQI
+1 
-8 GIITFFCHSLYVVF
+8 
-22 LRHSSMKARKSMKKR
+22 MKKR

-51 LPIGAVAAPT
+51 LPMGAVAAAPIKFT
-61 NEIIQGNLKYT
+61 DGNLRYT
-72 VNNYTVN
+72 VNA
-79 DGGESVT
+79 DGKSVT
-86 VSGISESTSE
+86 VSGTSGS
-96 KPTHLTIESSI
+96 PTQLTIESSI
-107 SSNGKNYTVT
+107 SYKDKNYTVT
-117 EIGNWA
+117 KIAMWA
-123 FEEWNTLTEVT
+123 FNKCNSLTEVT
-134 LPHTVEII
+134 IPNTVIEIDY
-142 GFQAFFNCSNLTNVT
+142 QAFYYCPNLKKVT
-157 IPEGVR
+157 IHEGV
-163 KIGQIAFNGCSQLTS
+163 KTIGQTAFIGCTQLTS
-178 ITIPG
+178 ITIPS
-183 TIEVMTMAFSGNT
+183 TITDMDQAFSGNT

-207 SEISSSAFEG
+207 SNISNMAFKG
-217 CTGLTEVEIP
+217 CTGLAEIKVPISVEQICP
-227 ASVNEIR
+227 G
-234 QDAFNGCTNLSD
+234 AFNGCTNLKRVLLEKNIKTINVNAFKDCTNLSD
-246 VKYNGHKTD
+246 VKYNGYKTD

-261 KTGND
+261 NTTGND
-266 TLTSKVQYLC
+266 TLTNKVQYLC
-276 DINFDLDG
+276 DINFDLNG
-284 GTVNG
+284 GTING
-289 SDTMATQTVYSNEKL
+289 SGTMDKQTVYSNEKL
-304 GTAKCYQND
+304 GTANV
-313 QTFKIPIAPQKEGYT
+313 
-328 FLGWYQ
+328 
-334 QDATAPTDPAE
+334 PTTP
-345 YVASDNVT
+345 
-353 FTAKWS
+353 
-359 QIYDVAFDA
+359 
-368 NANGDTVTR
+368 
-377 MPSTQKVPETTTASL
+377 
-392 PTITPQ
+392 PQ

-424 SNITLYAHWNAHSH
+424 SNIILYAHWNAHSH

-481 GETAPSLNGPDEN
+481 GEIAPSLNGPDEN

-506 ILTAKWTQKDV
+506 TLTAKWTQKDV

-525 FDAAT
+525 FDAVT
-530 GEVTSNNPQVNAD
+530 GEVTSNNTQVNAD

-561 KLNDRGLPM
+561 KLNDRGLPT

-606 EEEKVTYT
+606 KEEKVTYT

-671 NAVDPKAE
+671 NAVEPKAE

-738 CTLPTGTAIPTN
+738 CALPTGTAIPTN

-776 ETDKAITW
+776 ETDKAIAW

-792 AAKNNG
+792 AAKSNG

>member
-22 LRHSSMKARKSMKKR
+22 LRHQSMKAGKSSTKR

-51 LPIGAVAAPT
+51 LPIGAVAAAP
-61 NEIIQGNLKYT
+61 IKIGNLKYT
-72 VNNYTVN
+72 VNA
-79 DGGESVT
+79 DGKSVT
-86 VSGISESTSE
+86 VSGTSRNP
-96 KPTHLTIESSI
+96 KQLTIESSI
-107 SSNGKNYTVT
+107 SDGNGNSYTVT
-117 EIGNWA
+117 KIGMGA
-123 FEEWNTLTEVT
+123 FNSTLEEVT
-134 LPHTVEII
+134 LPPTLDEIEDS
-142 GFQAFFNCSNLTNVT
+142 AFFKCSSLTEIT
-157 IPEGVR
+157 IPEGVT
-163 KIGQIAFNGCSQLTS
+163 KIGTNAFYGCSQLTS
-178 ITIPG
+178 ITIPS
-183 TIEVMTMAFSGNT
+183 TIKNMDTAFPSNPK
-196 ALSHVTLTNGI
+196 LSQVTLTNGI
-207 SEISSSAFEG
+207 YRISSSAFKD
-217 CTGLTEVEIP
+217 CTGLTEIKIPTSVYEIC
-227 ASVNEIR
+227 S
-234 QDAFNGCTNLSD
+234 DAFNGCTGLTSVTLEKGINIINRNAFKDCTNLND

-255 WDKVTV
+255 WENVRV
-261 KTGND
+261 NIAGND
-266 TLTSKVQYLC
+266 TLTSRVQYLC
-276 DINFDLDG
+276 DINFDLNG
-284 GTVNG
+284 GTING
-289 SDTMATQTVYSNEKL
+289 SSTMATQTVYSNEKL
-304 GTAKCYQND
+304 GTAKCYPND
-313 QTFKIPIAPQKEGYT
+313 QPFVVPTDPVREGYT
-328 FLGWYQ
+328 FL
-334 QDATAPTDPAE
+334 
-345 YVASDNVT
+345 
-353 FTAKWS
+353 
-359 QIYDVAFDA
+359 
-368 NANGDTVTR
+368 
-377 MPSTQKVPETTTASL
+377 
-392 PTITPQ
+392 
-398 RTGYDFDGWYTQAEG
+398 GWYTQAEG

-561 KLNDRGLPM
+561 KLNDRGLPT

-575 IVKVDVKETEKTAP
+575 IVKVDVKETENTAP

-594 GNQIKWSYNVPQ
+594 GNQIKWSYKVPQ
-606 EEEKVTYT
+606 KEEKVTYT

-625 GKDTTINDNGDI
+625 GKDTTINDNGNI

-671 NAVDPKAE
+671 NAVEPKAE

-738 CTLPTGTAIPTN
+738 CALPTGTAIPTN

-776 ETDKAITW
+776 ETDKAIAW

-805 PVSRTEVIKAWNQV
+805 PVNRTEVIKAWNQV

>member
-1 MHGILQI
+1 
-8 GIITFFCHSLYVVF
+8 
-22 LRHSSMKARKSMKKR
+22 MKKR

-51 LPIGAVAAPT
+51 LPIGAVAAAP
-61 NEIIQGNLKYT
+61 IKIGNLKYT
-72 VNNYTVN
+72 VNA
-79 DGGESVT
+79 DGKSVT
-86 VSGISESTSE
+86 VSGTSRNP
-96 KPTHLTIESSI
+96 KQLTIESSI
-107 SSNGKNYTVT
+107 SDGNGNSYTVT
-117 EIGNWA
+117 KIGMGA
-123 FEEWNTLTEVT
+123 FNSTLEEVT
-134 LPHTVEII
+134 LPPTLDEIEDS
-142 GFQAFFNCSNLTNVT
+142 AFFKCSSLTEIT
-157 IPEGVR
+157 IPEGVT
-163 KIGQIAFNGCSQLTS
+163 KIGTNAFYGCSQLTS
-178 ITIPG
+178 ITIPS
-183 TIEVMTMAFSGNT
+183 TIKNMDTAFPSNPK
-196 ALSHVTLTNGI
+196 LSQVTLTNGI
-207 SEISSSAFEG
+207 YRISSSAFKD
-217 CTGLTEVEIP
+217 CTGLTEIKIPTSVYEIC
-227 ASVNEIR
+227 S
-234 QDAFNGCTNLSD
+234 DAFNGCTGLTSVTLEKGINIINRNAFKDCTKLND

-255 WDKVTV
+255 WENVRV
-261 KTGND
+261 NIAGND
-266 TLTSKVQYLC
+266 TLTSRVQYLC
-276 DINFDLDG
+276 DINFDLNG
-284 GTVNG
+284 GTING
-289 SDTMATQTVYSNEKL
+289 SSTMATQTVYSNEKL
-304 GTAKCYQND
+304 GTAKCYPND
-313 QTFKIPIAPQKEGYT
+313 QPFVVPTDPVREGYT
-328 FLGWYQ
+328 FL
-334 QDATAPTDPAE
+334 
-345 YVASDNVT
+345 
-353 FTAKWS
+353 
-359 QIYDVAFDA
+359 
-368 NANGDTVTR
+368 
-377 MPSTQKVPETTTASL
+377 
-392 PTITPQ
+392 
-398 RTGYDFDGWYTQAEG
+398 GWYTQAEG

-438 TVTLENDENKETNS
+438 TVTLENDENKEMNS

-506 ILTAKWTQKDV
+506 TLTAKWTQKDV

-530 GEVTSNNPQVNAD
+530 GEVTSNNTQVNAD

-561 KLNDRGLPM
+561 KLNDRGLPT

-589 ANQIT
+589 ANQVT

-606 EEEKVTYT
+606 KEEKVTYT

-671 NAVDPKAE
+671 NAVDSKAE

-738 CTLPTGTAIPTN
+738 CALPTGTAIPTN

-776 ETDKAITW
+776 ETDKAIAW

>member
-1 MHGILQI
+1 
-8 GIITFFCHSLYVVF
+8 
-22 LRHSSMKARKSMKKR
+22 MKKR
-37 FVSLLVALSITLTF
+37 LVSLLLAFSMMLTF
-51 LPIGAVAAPT
+51 LPVGAMAAT
-61 NEIIQGNLKYT
+61 TITQGNLKYT
-72 VNNYTVN
+72 INP
-79 DGGESVT
+79 DGKSVT
-86 VSGISESTSE
+86 VSGKKGS
-96 KPTHLTIESSI
+96 PTELTIESSI
-107 SSNGKNYTVT
+107 SDDNDISYTVT
-117 EIGNWA
+117 KIADMVFASCSSLTQVTIPSTVKEIGY
-123 FEEWNTLTEVT
+123 
-134 LPHTVEII
+134 
-142 GFQAFFNCSNLTNVT
+142 QAFWGCSNLVKVT
-157 IPEGVR
+157 IPEGVTT
-163 KIGQIAFNGCSQLTS
+163 IGQTAFTKCTQLTS
-178 ITIPG
+178 ITIPS
-183 TIEVMTMAFSGNT
+183 TITNMEWAFSGDP
-196 ALSHVTLTNGI
+196 ALSQVTLTNGI
-207 SEISSSAFEG
+207 PRISSYAFSG
-217 CTGLTEVEIP
+217 CTSLTQVKIP
-227 ASVNEIR
+227 ASVDEVCPS
-234 QDAFNGCTNLSD
+234 AFNGCTNLKSVTLEKGIRIININAFNNCSKLTD
-246 VKYNGHKTD
+246 VKYNGYKTD
-255 WDKVTV
+255 WEKVRVNT
-261 KTGND
+261 TGND

-284 GTVNG
+284 GTING
-289 SDTMATQTVYSNEKL
+289 SDTMATQTVYSNEEL
-304 GTAKCYQND
+304 GTAKCYPND
-313 QTFKIPIAPQKEGYT
+313 QPFVVPTDPVREGYT
-328 FLGWYQ
+328 FL
-334 QDATAPTDPAE
+334 
-345 YVASDNVT
+345 
-353 FTAKWS
+353 
-359 QIYDVAFDA
+359 
-368 NANGDTVTR
+368 
-377 MPSTQKVPETTTASL
+377 
-392 PTITPQ
+392 
-398 RTGYDFDGWYTQAEG
+398 GWYTQAEG

-438 TVTLENDENKETNS
+438 TVTLENDENKKTDS

-525 FDAAT
+525 FDAVT

-548 KFYDDKGNEVPGE
+548 KFYDEKGNEVPSE

-575 IVKVDVKETEKTAP
+575 IVKVDVKETENTAP
-589 ANQIT
+589 ANQVT

-606 EEEKVTYT
+606 KEEKVTYT

-637 TIEKGATVEVTFD
+637 TIEKDATVEVTFD

-738 CTLPTGTAIPTN
+738 CALPTGTAIPTN

-776 ETDKAITW
+776 ETDKAIAW

-805 PVSRTEVIKAWNQV
+805 PVNRIEVIKAWNQV

>member
-1 MHGILQI
+1 
-8 GIITFFCHSLYVVF
+8 
-22 LRHSSMKARKSMKKR
+22 MKKR

-51 LPIGAVAAPT
+51 LPMGAVAAT
-61 NEIIQGNLKYT
+61 KITQGNLIYR
-72 VNNYTVN
+72 VNA
-79 DGGESVT
+79 DGESVT
-86 VSGISESTSE
+86 VSGTSR
-96 KPTHLTIESSI
+96 KPTQLTIGSSI
-107 SSNGKNYTVT
+107 SDGNGKSYTVT
-117 EIGNWA
+117 KIGMGA
-123 FEEWNTLTEVT
+123 FNNVRNTLTEVT
-134 LPHTVEII
+134 LPPTLDEIEDS
-142 GFQAFFNCSNLTNVT
+142 AFFKCSSLTEIT
-157 IPEGVR
+157 IPEGVT
-163 KIGQIAFNGCSQLTS
+163 KIGTNAFYGCSQLTS
-178 ITIPG
+178 ITIPS
-183 TIEVMTMAFSGNT
+183 TIKNMDAAFPSNPK
-196 ALSHVTLTNGI
+196 LSQVTLTNGI
-207 SEISSSAFEG
+207 YRISSSAFKD
-217 CTGLTEVEIP
+217 CTGLTEIKVPTSVYEIC
-227 ASVNEIR
+227 S
-234 QDAFNGCTNLSD
+234 DAFNGCTGLTSVTLEKGINIINRNAFKDCTELND
-246 VKYNGHKTD
+246 VKYNGYKTD
-255 WDKVTV
+255 WEKVRV
-261 KTGND
+261 NNAGND
-266 TLTSKVQYLC
+266 TLTSKVRYLC
-276 DINFDLDG
+276 DINFDLNG
-284 GTVNG
+284 GTING
-289 SDTMATQTVYSNEKL
+289 SGTMDKQTVYSNEKL
-304 GTAKCYQND
+304 GTASV
-313 QTFKIPIAPQKEGYT
+313 
-328 FLGWYQ
+328 
-334 QDATAPTDPAE
+334 PTTP
-345 YVASDNVT
+345 
-353 FTAKWS
+353 
-359 QIYDVAFDA
+359 
-368 NANGDTVTR
+368 
-377 MPSTQKVPETTTASL
+377 
-392 PTITPQ
+392 PQ

-424 SNITLYAHWNAHSH
+424 SNIILYAHWNAHSH
-438 TVTLENDENKETNS
+438 TVTLENDENKKTNS

-506 ILTAKWTQKDV
+506 TLTAKWTQKDV
-517 IDPDVDLK
+517 IAPDVDLK
-525 FDAAT
+525 FDAVT
-530 GEVTSNNPQVNAD
+530 GEVTSNSTQVNAD

-561 KLNDRGLPM
+561 KLNDRGLPT

-575 IVKVDVKETEKTAP
+575 IVKVDVKETENTAP

-606 EEEKVTYT
+606 KEEKVTYT

-625 GKDTTINDNGDI
+625 GKDATINDNGDI

-671 NAVDPKAE
+671 SAVEPKAE

-738 CTLPTGTAIPTN
+738 CALPTGTAIPTN

-776 ETDKAITW
+776 ETDKAIAW

>member
-1 MHGILQI
+1 
-8 GIITFFCHSLYVVF
+8 
-22 LRHSSMKARKSMKKR
+22 MKKR

-51 LPIGAVAAPT
+51 LPMGAVAAT
-61 NEIIQGNLKYT
+61 KITKGNLKYI
-72 VNNYTVN
+72 VNA
-79 DGGESVT
+79 DGKSVT
-86 VSGISESTSE
+86 VSGTSG
-96 KPTHLTIESSI
+96 KPTQLTIESSI
-107 SSNGKNYTVT
+107 SDNGTNYTVT
-117 EIGNWA
+117 KIATWA
-123 FEEWNTLTEVT
+123 FNACNTLTEVT
-134 LPHTVEII
+134 LPNTVDEI
-142 GFQAFFNCSNLTNVT
+142 GYQAFFKCSNLTKVI

-163 KIGQIAFNGCSQLTS
+163 KIGQAAFYGCSQLTS
-178 ITIPG
+178 ITIPS
-183 TIEVMTMAFSGNT
+183 TITNMDTAFSGNT

-207 SEISSSAFEG
+207 SKISSNAFER

-227 ASVNEIR
+227 ASVDQICPF
-234 QDAFNGCTNLSD
+234 AFNGCTNLKRVLLEKNIKTINVNAFKDCTNLSD
-246 VKYNGHKTD
+246 VKYNGYKTD
-255 WDKVTV
+255 WDRVTV
-261 KTGND
+261 NTTGND
-266 TLTSKVQYLC
+266 TLTNKVRYLC
-276 DINFDLDG
+276 DINFDLNG
-284 GTVNG
+284 GTING
-289 SDTMATQTVYSNEKL
+289 SGTIDKQTVYSNEKL
-304 GTAKCYQND
+304 GTANV
-313 QTFKIPIAPQKEGYT
+313 
-328 FLGWYQ
+328 
-334 QDATAPTDPAE
+334 PTTP
-345 YVASDNVT
+345 
-353 FTAKWS
+353 
-359 QIYDVAFDA
+359 
-368 NANGDTVTR
+368 
-377 MPSTQKVPETTTASL
+377 
-392 PTITPQ
+392 PQ

-424 SNITLYAHWNAHSH
+424 SNIILYAHWNAHSH

-506 ILTAKWTQKDV
+506 TLTAKWTQKDV

-525 FDAAT
+525 FDAVT
-530 GEVTSNNPQVNAD
+530 GEVTSNNTQVNAD

-561 KLNDRGLPM
+561 KLNDRGLPT

-575 IVKVDVKETEKTAP
+575 IVKVDVKETENTAP
-589 ANQIT
+589 ANQVT
-594 GNQIKWSYNVPQ
+594 GNQIKWSYSVPQ
-606 EEEKVTYT
+606 KEEKGTYT

-650 KSILSD
+650 KRILSD

-671 NAVDPKAE
+671 NAVEPKAE

-738 CTLPTGTAIPTN
+738 CALPTGTAIPTN
-750 RGELAEL
+750 RGELAAL

-776 ETDKAITW
+776 ETDKAIAW

>member
-1 MHGILQI
+1 
-8 GIITFFCHSLYVVF
+8 
-22 LRHSSMKARKSMKKR
+22 MKKR

-51 LPIGAVAAPT
+51 LPIGAVAAT
-61 NEIIQGNLKYT
+61 KITKENLKYT
-72 VNNYTVN
+72 VNA
-79 DGGESVT
+79 DGKSVT
-86 VSGISESTSE
+86 VSGTSRNP
-96 KPTHLTIESSI
+96 KQLTIESSI
-107 SSNGKNYTVT
+107 SDGNGKSYTVT
-117 EIGNWA
+117 KIGMGA
-123 FEEWNTLTEVT
+123 FNSTLEEVT
-134 LPHTVEII
+134 LPPTLDEIEDS
-142 GFQAFFNCSNLTNVT
+142 AFFKCSSLTEIT
-157 IPEGVR
+157 IPEGVT
-163 KIGQIAFNGCSQLTS
+163 KIGTNAFYGCSQLTS
-178 ITIPG
+178 ITIPS
-183 TIEVMTMAFSGNT
+183 TIKNMDTAFPSNPK
-196 ALSHVTLTNGI
+196 LSQVTLTNGI
-207 SEISSSAFEG
+207 YRISSSAFKDCTGLTEIKIPTSVYEICSDAFNG
-217 CTGLTEVEIP
+217 CTGLT
-227 ASVNEIR
+227 SVTLEKGINIININ
-234 QDAFNGCTNLSD
+234 AFKDCTNLSD

-255 WDKVTV
+255 WEKVRV
-261 KTGND
+261 NKAGND

-276 DINFDLDG
+276 DINFDLNG
-284 GTVNG
+284 GTING
-289 SDTMATQTVYSNEKL
+289 SDTMETQTVYSNEKL
-304 GTAKCYQND
+304 GTAKCYPNGQPFVVPSD
-313 QTFKIPIAPQKEGYT
+313 PVREGYT
-328 FLGWYQ
+328 FL
-334 QDATAPTDPAE
+334 
-345 YVASDNVT
+345 
-353 FTAKWS
+353 
-359 QIYDVAFDA
+359 
-368 NANGDTVTR
+368 
-377 MPSTQKVPETTTASL
+377 
-392 PTITPQ
+392 
-398 RTGYDFDGWYTQAEG
+398 GWYTQAEG

-506 ILTAKWTQKDV
+506 TLTAKWTQKDV

-530 GEVTSNNPQVNAD
+530 GEVTSNNAKVNAD
-543 DIINR
+543 DIINK

-561 KLNDRGLPM
+561 KLNDRGLPT

-575 IVKVDVKETEKTAP
+575 IVKVDVKETENTAP

-738 CTLPTGTAIPTN
+738 CALPTGTAIPTN

-776 ETDKAITW
+776 ETDKAIAW

>member
-22 LRHSSMKARKSMKKR
+22 LRHQSMKAGKSMKKR

-51 LPIGAVAAPT
+51 LPIGAVAAT
-61 NEIIQGNLKYT
+61 KITKGNLKYT
-72 VNNYTVN
+72 VNA
-79 DGGESVT
+79 DGESVT
-86 VSGISESTSE
+86 VSGTSG
-96 KPTHLTIESSI
+96 KPKQLTIESSI
-107 SSNGKNYTVT
+107 SDGNGKSYTVT
-117 EIGNWA
+117 KIGMGA
-123 FEEWNTLTEVT
+123 FNSTLEEVT
-134 LPHTVEII
+134 LPPTLDEIEDS
-142 GFQAFFNCSNLTNVT
+142 AFFKCSSLTEIT
-157 IPEGVR
+157 IPEGVT
-163 KIGQIAFNGCSQLTS
+163 KIGTNAFYGCSQLTS
-178 ITIPG
+178 ITIPS
-183 TIEVMTMAFSGNT
+183 TIKNMDTAFPSNPK
-196 ALSHVTLTNGI
+196 LSQVTLTNGI
-207 SEISSSAFEG
+207 YRISSSAFKD
-217 CTGLTEVEIP
+217 CTGLTEIKIPTSVYEIC
-227 ASVNEIR
+227 S
-234 QDAFNGCTNLSD
+234 DAFNGCTGLTSVTLEKGINIINRNAFKDCTNLND
-246 VKYNGHKTD
+246 VKYNGYKAD
-255 WDKVTV
+255 WEKVRV
-261 KTGND
+261 NNAGND

-276 DINFDLDG
+276 DINFNLNG
-284 GTVNG
+284 GTING
-289 SDTMATQTVYSNEKL
+289 SGTMETQTVYSNEKL
-304 GTAKCYQND
+304 GTAKCYPND
-313 QTFKIPIAPQKEGYT
+313 QPFVVPTDPVREGYT
-328 FLGWYQ
+328 FL
-334 QDATAPTDPAE
+334 
-345 YVASDNVT
+345 
-353 FTAKWS
+353 
-359 QIYDVAFDA
+359 
-368 NANGDTVTR
+368 
-377 MPSTQKVPETTTASL
+377 
-392 PTITPQ
+392 
-398 RTGYDFDGWYTQAEG
+398 GWYTQAEG

-506 ILTAKWTQKDV
+506 TLTAKWTQKDV

-530 GEVTSNNPQVNAD
+530 GEVTSNNTQVNAD

-561 KLNDRGLPM
+561 KLNDRGLPT

-575 IVKVDVKETEKTAP
+575 IVKVDVKETENTAP

-689 VIIEAMTK
+689 VIIDAMTK

-738 CTLPTGTAIPTN
+738 CALPTGTAIPTN

-769 VLNANAT
+769 VLNTNAT
-776 ETDKAITW
+776 ETDKAIAW

>member
-1 MHGILQI
+1 
-8 GIITFFCHSLYVVF
+8 
-22 LRHSSMKARKSMKKR
+22 MKKR

-51 LPIGAVAAPT
+51 LPIGAVAAAP
-61 NEIIQGNLKYT
+61 NKIPQGSLI
-72 VNNYTVN
+72 YTVN
-79 DGGESVT
+79 DDGKSVT
-86 VSGISESTSE
+86 VSGKSRGIPSQ
-96 KPTHLTIESSI
+96 LTIESSI

-117 EIGNWA
+117 EIGDQVFWGC
-123 FEEWNTLTEVT
+123 NTLTEVT
-134 LPHTVEII
+134 LPNTVKII
-142 GFQAFFNCSNLTNVT
+142 GYQAFCKCSKLTNVT
-157 IPEGVR
+157 IPEGVT
-163 KIGQIAFNGCSQLTS
+163 KIGRGAFYGCSQLTS
-178 ITIPG
+178 ITIPS
-183 TIEVMTMAFSGNT
+183 TIKNMDEAFSGNT

-207 SEISSSAFEG
+207 SNISNMAFKG
-217 CTGLTEVEIP
+217 CTGLTEIKVPISVEQICP
-227 ASVNEIR
+227 G
-234 QDAFNGCTNLSD
+234 AFNGCTNLKSVLLEKNIKIINVNAFNDCTNLSD
-246 VKYNGHKTD
+246 VKYNGYKTD

-261 KTGND
+261 NETGND

-276 DINFDLDG
+276 DINFDLNG

-289 SDTMATQTVYSNEKL
+289 SNTVDKQTVYSNEKL
-304 GTAKCYQND
+304 GTAS
-313 QTFKIPIAPQKEGYT
+313 
-328 FLGWYQ
+328 
-334 QDATAPTDPAE
+334 
-345 YVASDNVT
+345 V
-353 FTAKWS
+353 
-359 QIYDVAFDA
+359 
-368 NANGDTVTR
+368 
-377 MPSTQKVPETTTASL
+377 

-424 SNITLYAHWNAHSH
+424 SNIILYAHWNAHSH
-438 TVTLENDENKETNS
+438 TVTLKNDENKETNS

-506 ILTAKWTQKDV
+506 TLTAKWTQKNV

-525 FDAAT
+525 FDAVT
-530 GEVTSNNPQVNAD
+530 GEVTSNTANINAD
-543 DIINR
+543 DIINK
-548 KFYDDKGNEVPGE
+548 KFYDEKGNEVPSE
-561 KLNDRGLPM
+561 KLNDRGLPT

-575 IVKVDVKETEKTAP
+575 IVKVDVKETENTAP
-589 ANQIT
+589 ANQVT
-594 GNQIKWSYNVPQ
+594 GHQIKWSYNVPHK
-606 EEEKVTYT
+606 EEKVTYT

-738 CTLPTGTAIPTN
+738 CALPTGTAIPTN

>member
-1 MHGILQI
+1 MPPTLDEIEDSA
-8 GIITFFCHSLYVVF
+8 FFKCSSL
-22 LRHSSMKARKSMKKR
+22 
-37 FVSLLVALSITLTF
+37 
-51 LPIGAVAAPT
+51 
-61 NEIIQGNLKYT
+61 
-72 VNNYTVN
+72 
-79 DGGESVT
+79 
-86 VSGISESTSE
+86 
-96 KPTHLTIESSI
+96 
-107 SSNGKNYTVT
+107 T
-117 EIGNWA
+117 EI
-123 FEEWNTLTEVT
+123 
-134 LPHTVEII
+134 
-142 GFQAFFNCSNLTNVT
+142 T
-157 IPEGVR
+157 IPEGVT
-163 KIGQIAFNGCSQLTS
+163 KIGTNAFYGCSQLTS
-178 ITIPG
+178 ITIPS
-183 TIEVMTMAFSGNT
+183 TIKNMDTAFPSNPK
-196 ALSHVTLTNGI
+196 LSQVTLTNGI
-207 SEISSSAFEG
+207 YRISSSAFKD
-217 CTGLTEVEIP
+217 CTGLTEIKIPTSVYEIC
-227 ASVNEIR
+227 S
-234 QDAFNGCTNLSD
+234 DAFNGCTGLTSVTLEKGINIINRNAFKDCTNLND

-255 WDKVTV
+255 WENVRV
-261 KTGND
+261 NIAGND

-276 DINFDLDG
+276 DISFDLNG

-289 SDTMATQTVYSNEKL
+289 SNTMATQTVYSNEKL
-304 GTAKCYQND
+304 GTAKCYPND
-313 QTFKIPIAPQKEGYT
+313 QPFVVPTDPVREGYT
-328 FLGWYQ
+328 FL
-334 QDATAPTDPAE
+334 
-345 YVASDNVT
+345 
-353 FTAKWS
+353 
-359 QIYDVAFDA
+359 
-368 NANGDTVTR
+368 
-377 MPSTQKVPETTTASL
+377 
-392 PTITPQ
+392 
-398 RTGYDFDGWYTQAEG
+398 GWYTQAEG

-438 TVTLENDENKETNS
+438 TVTLENDENKKTNS

-506 ILTAKWTQKDV
+506 TLTAKWTQKDV

-561 KLNDRGLPM
+561 KLNDRGLPT

-575 IVKVDVKETEKTAP
+575 IVKVDVKETENTAP
-589 ANQIT
+589 ANQVT

-606 EEEKVTYT
+606 KEEKVTYT

-738 CTLPTGTAIPTN
+738 CALPTGTAIPTN

-776 ETDKAITW
+776 ETDKAIAW

>member
-1 MHGILQI
+1 
-8 GIITFFCHSLYVVF
+8 
-22 LRHSSMKARKSMKKR
+22 MKKR

-51 LPIGAVAAPT
+51 LPMGAVAAT
-61 NEIIQGNLKYT
+61 KITKGNLKYI
-72 VNNYTVN
+72 VNA
-79 DGGESVT
+79 DGQSVT
-86 VSGISESTSE
+86 VSGTSGS
-96 KPTHLTIESSI
+96 PTQLTIESSI
-107 SSNGKNYTVT
+107 SYKDKNYTVT
-117 EIGNWA
+117 KIAMWA
-123 FEEWNTLTEVT
+123 FNKCNSLTEVT
-134 LPHTVEII
+134 IPNTVIEIDY
-142 GFQAFFNCSNLTNVT
+142 QAFYYCPNLKKVT
-157 IPEGVR
+157 IHEGV
-163 KIGQIAFNGCSQLTS
+163 KTIGQTAFIGCTQLTS
-178 ITIPG
+178 ITIPS
-183 TIEVMTMAFSGNT
+183 TITDMDQAFSGNT

-207 SEISSSAFEG
+207 SNISSMAFKG
-217 CTGLTEVEIP
+217 CTGLTEIKVPE
-227 ASVNEIR
+227 SVGQIGPN
-234 QDAFNGCTNLSD
+234 AFNGCTNLKRVLLEKNIKTINVNAFKDCTNLSD
-246 VKYNGHKTD
+246 VKYNGYKTD

-261 KTGND
+261 NTTGND

-276 DINFDLDG
+276 DINFDLNG
-284 GTVNG
+284 GTING

-304 GTAKCYQND
+304 GTAKCYPND
-313 QTFKIPIAPQKEGYT
+313 QPFVVPTDPVREGYT
-328 FLGWYQ
+328 FL
-334 QDATAPTDPAE
+334 
-345 YVASDNVT
+345 
-353 FTAKWS
+353 
-359 QIYDVAFDA
+359 
-368 NANGDTVTR
+368 
-377 MPSTQKVPETTTASL
+377 
-392 PTITPQ
+392 
-398 RTGYDFDGWYTQAEG
+398 GWYTQAEG

-438 TVTLENDENKETNS
+438 TVTLENDENKKTNS

-506 ILTAKWTQKDV
+506 TLTAKWTQKDV

-525 FDAAT
+525 FDAVT
-530 GEVTSNNPQVNAD
+530 GEVTSNNTQVNAEN
-543 DIINR
+543 IINR

-561 KLNDRGLPM
+561 KLNDRGLPT

-575 IVKVDVKETEKTAP
+575 IVKVDVKETENTAP
-589 ANQIT
+589 ANQVT

-606 EEEKVTYT
+606 KEEKVTYT

-625 GKDTTINDNGDI
+625 GKDATINDNGDI

-671 NAVDPKAE
+671 NAVEPKAE

-738 CTLPTGTAIPTN
+738 CALPTGTAIPTN

-776 ETDKAITW
+776 ETDKAIAW

>member
-22 LRHSSMKARKSMKKR
+22 LRHQSMKAGKSMKKR

-51 LPIGAVAAPT
+51 LPIGAVAATP
-61 NEIIQGNLKYT
+61 IRIGNLKYT
-72 VNNYTVN
+72 VNA
-79 DGGESVT
+79 DGESVT
-86 VSGISESTSE
+86 VSGTSGN
-96 KPTHLTIESSI
+96 PTQLNIESSI
-107 SSNGKNYTVT
+107 SSNGRNYTVT
-117 EIGNWA
+117 EIATWA
-123 FEEWNTLTEVT
+123 FNKCNTLTEVT
-134 LPHTVEII
+134 LPNTVDEI
-142 GFQAFFNCSNLTNVT
+142 GYQAFFNCSNLTNVT
-157 IPEGVR
+157 IPEGVT
-163 KIGQIAFNGCSQLTS
+163 KIGQAAFYGCSQLTS
-178 ITIPG
+178 ITIPS
-183 TIEVMTMAFSGNT
+183 TITDMDTAFSGNT
-196 ALSHVTLTNGI
+196 ALSQVTLTNGI
-207 SEISSSAFEG
+207 PKISSHAFERCTELREIKVPISVDEICPFAFNG
-217 CTGLTEVEIP
+217 CTGLT
-227 ASVNEIR
+227 SVTLEKGINIINSN
-234 QDAFNGCTNLSD
+234 AFKDCTELND
-246 VKYNGHKTD
+246 VKYNGYKTD
-255 WDKVTV
+255 WEKVRV
-261 KTGND
+261 NNAGND

-284 GTVNG
+284 GTING

-304 GTAKCYQND
+304 GTAKCYPND
-313 QTFKIPIAPQKEGYT
+313 QPFVVPTDPVREGYT
-328 FLGWYQ
+328 FL
-334 QDATAPTDPAE
+334 
-345 YVASDNVT
+345 
-353 FTAKWS
+353 
-359 QIYDVAFDA
+359 
-368 NANGDTVTR
+368 
-377 MPSTQKVPETTTASL
+377 
-392 PTITPQ
+392 
-398 RTGYDFDGWYTQAEG
+398 GWYTQAEG

-424 SNITLYAHWNAHSH
+424 SNIILYAHWNAHSH
-438 TVTLENDENKETNS
+438 TVTLENDENKKTNS

-506 ILTAKWTQKDV
+506 TLTAKWTQKDV

-525 FDAAT
+525 FDAVT
-530 GEVTSNNPQVNAD
+530 GEVTSNNTQVNAD

-548 KFYDDKGNEVPGE
+548 KFYDDKGNEVLGE
-561 KLNDRGLPM
+561 KLNDRGLPT

-575 IVKVDVKETEKTAP
+575 IVKVDVKETENTAP
-589 ANQIT
+589 ANQVT

-606 EEEKVTYT
+606 KEEKVTYT

-625 GKDTTINDNGDI
+625 GKDATINDNGDI

-671 NAVDPKAE
+671 SAVEPKAE

-738 CTLPTGTAIPTN
+738 CALPTGTAIPTN
-750 RGELAEL
+750 RGELAAL

-776 ETDKAITW
+776 ETDKAIAW

>member
-1 MHGILQI
+1 
-8 GIITFFCHSLYVVF
+8 
-22 LRHSSMKARKSMKKR
+22 MKKR

-51 LPIGAVAAPT
+51 LPMGAVAAAPIKFT
-61 NEIIQGNLKYT
+61 DGNLKYK
-72 VNNYTVN
+72 VNA
-79 DGGESVT
+79 DGQSVT
-86 VSGISESTSE
+86 VSGTSGS
-96 KPTHLTIESSI
+96 PTQLNIESSI
-107 SSNGKNYTVT
+107 SYKDKNYTVT
-117 EIGNWA
+117 KIATWA
-123 FEEWNTLTEVT
+123 FNECNTLTEVT
-134 LPHTVEII
+134 LPNTVDEI
-142 GFQAFFNCSNLTNVT
+142 GYQAFFKCSNLTNVT
-157 IPEGVR
+157 IPEGVK
-163 KIGQIAFNGCSQLTS
+163 KIGQAAFYGCSQLTS
-178 ITIPG
+178 ITIPS
-183 TIEVMTMAFSGNT
+183 TITNMDTAFSGNT

-207 SEISSSAFEG
+207 SKISSNAFER

-227 ASVNEIR
+227 ASVDQICPF
-234 QDAFNGCTNLSD
+234 AFNGCTSLTSVTLEKNINIINSNSFKDCTELND
-246 VKYNGHKTD
+246 VKYNGYKTD
-255 WDKVTV
+255 WEKVRV
-261 KTGND
+261 NNAGND
-266 TLTSKVQYLC
+266 TLTNKVQYLC
-276 DINFDLDG
+276 DINFDLNG
-284 GTVNG
+284 GTING
-289 SDTMATQTVYSNEKL
+289 SGTMDKQTVYSNEKL
-304 GTAKCYQND
+304 GTASV
-313 QTFKIPIAPQKEGYT
+313 
-328 FLGWYQ
+328 
-334 QDATAPTDPAE
+334 PTTP
-345 YVASDNVT
+345 
-353 FTAKWS
+353 
-359 QIYDVAFDA
+359 
-368 NANGDTVTR
+368 
-377 MPSTQKVPETTTASL
+377 
-392 PTITPQ
+392 PQ

-424 SNITLYAHWNAHSH
+424 SNIILYAHWNAHSH
-438 TVTLENDENKETNS
+438 TVTLENDENKKTNS

-506 ILTAKWTQKDV
+506 TLTAKWTQKDV

-525 FDAAT
+525 FDAVT
-530 GEVTSNNPQVNAD
+530 GEVTSNNTQVNAD

-561 KLNDRGLPM
+561 KLNDRGLPT

-575 IVKVDVKETEKTAP
+575 IVKVDVKETENTAP

-606 EEEKVTYT
+606 KEEKVTYT

-625 GKDTTINDNGDI
+625 GKDATINDNGDI

-671 NAVDPKAE
+671 SAVEPKAE

-738 CTLPTGTAIPTN
+738 CALPTGTAIPTN

-776 ETDKAITW
+776 ETDKAIAW

>member
-1 MHGILQI
+1 
-8 GIITFFCHSLYVVF
+8 
-22 LRHSSMKARKSMKKR
+22 MKKR

-51 LPIGAVAAPT
+51 LPMGAVAAT
-61 NEIIQGNLKYT
+61 RITKENLKYT
-72 VNNYTVN
+72 VNA
-79 DGGESVT
+79 DGQSVT
-86 VSGISESTSE
+86 VSGTSG
-96 KPTHLTIESSI
+96 KPTQLTIESSI
-107 SSNGKNYTVT
+107 SDKDKNYTVT
-117 EIGNWA
+117 KIATWA
-123 FEEWNTLTEVT
+123 FNACNTLTEVT
-134 LPHTVEII
+134 LPNTVDEI
-142 GFQAFFNCSNLTNVT
+142 GYQAFFKCSNLTKVI
-157 IPEGVR
+157 IPEGVT
-163 KIGQIAFNGCSQLTS
+163 KIGQAAFYGCSQLTS
-178 ITIPG
+178 ITIPS
-183 TIEVMTMAFSGNT
+183 TITNMDTAFSGNT

-207 SEISSSAFEG
+207 SKISSNAFER

-227 ASVNEIR
+227 ASVDQICPF
-234 QDAFNGCTNLSD
+234 AFNGCTNLKRVLLEKNIKTINVNAFKDCTNLSD
-246 VKYNGHKTD
+246 VKYNGYKTD

-261 KTGND
+261 NTTGND

-289 SDTMATQTVYSNEKL
+289 SNTVDKQTVYSNEKL
-304 GTAKCYQND
+304 GTAKCYPND
-313 QTFKIPIAPQKEGYT
+313 QPFVVPTDPVREGYT
-328 FLGWYQ
+328 FL
-334 QDATAPTDPAE
+334 
-345 YVASDNVT
+345 
-353 FTAKWS
+353 
-359 QIYDVAFDA
+359 
-368 NANGDTVTR
+368 
-377 MPSTQKVPETTTASL
+377 
-392 PTITPQ
+392 
-398 RTGYDFDGWYTQAEG
+398 GWYTQAEG

-438 TVTLENDENKETNS
+438 TVTLENDENKKTNS

-506 ILTAKWTQKDV
+506 TLTAKWTQKDV

-525 FDAAT
+525 FDAVT
-530 GEVTSNNPQVNAD
+530 GEVTSNNTQVNAD

-548 KFYDDKGNEVPGE
+548 KFYDDKGKEVPGE
-561 KLNDRGLPM
+561 KLNDRGLPT

-575 IVKVDVKETEKTAP
+575 IVKVDVKETENTAP

-606 EEEKVTYT
+606 KEEKVTYT

-625 GKDTTINDNGDI
+625 GKDATINDNGDI

-671 NAVDPKAE
+671 NAVEPKAE

-726 QTYQLGTEFYLI
+726 QTYQFGTEFSLI
-738 CTLPTGTAIPTN
+738 CALPTGTAIPTN
-750 RGELAEL
+750 RGELAAL

-776 ETDKAITW
+776 ETDKAIAW

-792 AAKNNG
+792 AAKSNG

>member
-22 LRHSSMKARKSMKKR
+22 LRHQSMKAGKSMKKR

-51 LPIGAVAAPT
+51 LPIGAVAATP
-61 NEIIQGNLKYT
+61 IKIGNLKYT
-72 VNNYTVN
+72 VNA
-79 DGGESVT
+79 DGESVT
-86 VSGISESTSE
+86 VSGTSGN
-96 KPTHLTIESSI
+96 PTQLNIESSI
-107 SSNGKNYTVT
+107 SSNGRNYTVT
-117 EIGNWA
+117 EIATWA
-123 FEEWNTLTEVT
+123 FNKCNTLTEVT

-142 GFQAFFNCSNLTNVT
+142 GYQAFFNCSNLTNVT
-157 IPEGVR
+157 IPEGVT
-163 KIGQIAFNGCSQLTS
+163 KIGQAAFYGCSQLTS
-178 ITIPG
+178 ITIPS
-183 TIEVMTMAFSGNT
+183 TITDMDTAFSGNT
-196 ALSHVTLTNGI
+196 ALSQVTLTNGI
-207 SEISSSAFEG
+207 PKISSHAFER
-217 CTGLTEVEIP
+217 CTELREIKVP
-227 ASVNEIR
+227 ISVDEICPF
-234 QDAFNGCTNLSD
+234 AFNGCTNLKSVLLEKNINIINSNAFKDCTELND
-246 VKYNGHKTD
+246 VKYNGYKAD

-261 KTGND
+261 NKTGND
-266 TLTSKVQYLC
+266 TLTRKVQYLC
-276 DINFDLDG
+276 DINFDLNG
-284 GTVNG
+284 GTING
-289 SDTMATQTVYSNEKL
+289 SNTVDKQTVYSNEKL
-304 GTAKCYQND
+304 GTAKCYPND
-313 QTFKIPIAPQKEGYT
+313 QPFVVPTDPVREGYT
-328 FLGWYQ
+328 FL
-334 QDATAPTDPAE
+334 
-345 YVASDNVT
+345 
-353 FTAKWS
+353 
-359 QIYDVAFDA
+359 
-368 NANGDTVTR
+368 
-377 MPSTQKVPETTTASL
+377 
-392 PTITPQ
+392 
-398 RTGYDFDGWYTQAEG
+398 GWYTQAEG

-506 ILTAKWTQKDV
+506 TLTAKWTQKDV

-561 KLNDRGLPM
+561 KLNDRGLPT

-575 IVKVDVKETEKTAP
+575 IVKVDVKETENTAP

-738 CTLPTGTAIPTN
+738 CALPTGTAIPTN

-776 ETDKAITW
+776 ETDKAIAW

>member
-1 MHGILQI
+1 
-8 GIITFFCHSLYVVF
+8 
-22 LRHSSMKARKSMKKR
+22 MKKR

-61 NEIIQGNLKYT
+61 NEIIQGYLKYT
-72 VNNYTVN
+72 VNDYTVN
-79 DGGESVT
+79 DDRESVT
-86 VSGISESTSE
+86 VSGTSESTSE
-96 KPTHLTIESSI
+96 KPTQLNIESSI

-123 FEEWNTLTEVT
+123 FKEWNTLTEVT
-134 LPHTVEII
+134 LPNTVEII
-142 GFQAFFNCSNLTNVT
+142 GFQAFFNCSNLTKVI

-163 KIGQIAFNGCSQLTS
+163 KIGQKAFNGCSQLTS
-178 ITIPG
+178 ITIPS
-183 TIEVMTMAFSGNT
+183 TIENINTAFSGNT
-196 ALSHVTLTNGI
+196 ALTHVTLTNDI
-207 SEISSSAFEG
+207 SEISYSAFEG

-227 ASVNEIR
+227 SSVNKIR

-261 KTGND
+261 ETGND

-276 DINFDLDG
+276 DITFDLNG
-284 GTVNG
+284 GTING
-289 SDTMATQTVYSNEKL
+289 SGTMDKQTVYSNEKL
-304 GTAKCYQND
+304 GTASV
-313 QTFKIPIAPQKEGYT
+313 
-328 FLGWYQ
+328 
-334 QDATAPTDPAE
+334 PTTP
-345 YVASDNVT
+345 
-353 FTAKWS
+353 
-359 QIYDVAFDA
+359 
-368 NANGDTVTR
+368 
-377 MPSTQKVPETTTASL
+377 
-392 PTITPQ
+392 PQ

-506 ILTAKWTQKDV
+506 TLTAKWTQKDV

-525 FDAAT
+525 FDAVT
-530 GEVTSNNPQVNAD
+530 GEVTSNNTQVNAD

-561 KLNDRGLPM
+561 KLNDRGLPT

-575 IVKVDVKETEKTAP
+575 IVKVDVKETENTAP

-606 EEEKVTYT
+606 KEEKVTYT

-625 GKDTTINDNGDI
+625 GKDATINDNGDI

-671 NAVDPKAE
+671 SAVEPKAE

-738 CTLPTGTAIPTN
+738 CALPTGTAIPTN

-776 ETDKAITW
+776 ETDKAIAW

-792 AAKNNG
+792 AAKSNG

>member
-1 MHGILQI
+1 
-8 GIITFFCHSLYVVF
+8 
-22 LRHSSMKARKSMKKR
+22 MKKR

-51 LPIGAVAAPT
+51 LPIGAVAATP
-61 NEIIQGNLKYT
+61 IKKGDLKYT
-72 VNNYTVN
+72 VNA
-79 DGGESVT
+79 DGQSVT
-86 VSGISESTSE
+86 VSGTSGN
-96 KPTHLTIESSI
+96 PRHLTIESSI
-107 SSNGKNYTVT
+107 SDNGTIYTVT
-117 EIGNWA
+117 KIGMGA
-123 FEEWNTLTEVT
+123 FNSTLEEVT
-134 LPHTVEII
+134 LPPTLDEIEDS
-142 GFQAFFNCSNLTNVT
+142 AFFKCSSLTEIT
-157 IPEGVR
+157 IPEGVT
-163 KIGQIAFNGCSQLTS
+163 KIGTNAFYGCSQLTS
-178 ITIPG
+178 ITIPS
-183 TIEVMTMAFSGNT
+183 TIKNMDTAFPSNPK
-196 ALSHVTLTNGI
+196 LSQVTLTNGI
-207 SEISSSAFEG
+207 YRISSSAFKD
-217 CTGLTEVEIP
+217 CTGLTEIKIPTSVYEIC
-227 ASVNEIR
+227 S
-234 QDAFNGCTNLSD
+234 DAFNGCTGLTSVTLEKGINIINRNAFKDCTELND

-255 WDKVTV
+255 WENVRV
-261 KTGND
+261 NIAGND

-276 DINFDLDG
+276 DINFDLNG
-284 GTVNG
+284 GTING
-289 SDTMATQTVYSNEKL
+289 SNTVNKQTVYSNEKL
-304 GTAKCYQND
+304 GTAKCYPNGQPFVVPSD
-313 QTFKIPIAPQKEGYT
+313 PVREGYT
-328 FLGWYQ
+328 FL
-334 QDATAPTDPAE
+334 
-345 YVASDNVT
+345 
-353 FTAKWS
+353 
-359 QIYDVAFDA
+359 
-368 NANGDTVTR
+368 
-377 MPSTQKVPETTTASL
+377 
-392 PTITPQ
+392 
-398 RTGYDFDGWYTQAEG
+398 GWYTQAEG

-424 SNITLYAHWNAHSH
+424 SSIILYAHWNAHSH

-506 ILTAKWTQKDV
+506 TLTAKWTQKDV

-530 GEVTSNNPQVNAD
+530 GEVTSNNAKVNAD

-561 KLNDRGLPM
+561 KLNDRGLPT

-575 IVKVDVKETEKTAP
+575 IVKVDVKETENTAP
-589 ANQIT
+589 ANQVT

-738 CTLPTGTAIPTN
+738 CALPTGTAIPTN

-776 ETDKAITW
+776 ETDKAIAW

-792 AAKNNG
+792 AAKSNG

>member
-1 MHGILQI
+1 
-8 GIITFFCHSLYVVF
+8 
-22 LRHSSMKARKSMKKR
+22 MKKR

-51 LPIGAVAAPT
+51 LPMGAVAAAPIKFT
-61 NEIIQGNLKYT
+61 DGNLKYK
-72 VNNYTVN
+72 VNA
-79 DGGESVT
+79 DGQSVT
-86 VSGISESTSE
+86 VSGTSGS
-96 KPTHLTIESSI
+96 PTQLTIESSI
-107 SSNGKNYTVT
+107 SYKDKNYTVT
-117 EIGNWA
+117 KIAMWA
-123 FEEWNTLTEVT
+123 FNKCNSLTEVT
-134 LPHTVEII
+134 IPNTVIEIDY
-142 GFQAFFNCSNLTNVT
+142 QAFYYCPNLKKVT
-157 IPEGVR
+157 IHEGV
-163 KIGQIAFNGCSQLTS
+163 KTIGQTAFIGCTQLTS
-178 ITIPG
+178 ITIPS
-183 TIEVMTMAFSGNT
+183 TITDMDQAFSGNT

-207 SEISSSAFEG
+207 SNISSMAFKG
-217 CTGLTEVEIP
+217 CTGLTEIKVPE
-227 ASVNEIR
+227 SVGQIGPN
-234 QDAFNGCTNLSD
+234 AFNGCTNLKRVLLEKNIKTININAFKDCTNLSD
-246 VKYNGHKTD
+246 VKYNGHKKD
-255 WDKVTV
+255 WDNVTV
-261 KTGND
+261 NNAGND

-276 DINFDLDG
+276 DINFDLNG
-284 GTVNG
+284 GTING

-304 GTAKCYQND
+304 GTAS
-313 QTFKIPIAPQKEGYT
+313 
-328 FLGWYQ
+328 
-334 QDATAPTDPAE
+334 
-345 YVASDNVT
+345 V
-353 FTAKWS
+353 
-359 QIYDVAFDA
+359 
-368 NANGDTVTR
+368 
-377 MPSTQKVPETTTASL
+377 

-530 GEVTSNNPQVNAD
+530 GEVTSNNAKFNAD

-561 KLNDRGLPM
+561 KLNDRGLPT

-575 IVKVDVKETEKTAP
+575 IVKVDVKETENTAP

-594 GNQIKWSYNVPQ
+594 GNQIKWSYKVPQ

-625 GKDTTINDNGDI
+625 GKDTTVNDNGDI

-738 CTLPTGTAIPTN
+738 CALPTGTAIPTN

-776 ETDKAITW
+776 ETDKAIAW

>member
-22 LRHSSMKARKSMKKR
+22 LRHQSMKAGKSMKKR

-51 LPIGAVAAPT
+51 LPIGAVAATPIT
-61 NEIIQGNLKYT
+61 RGNLKYT
-72 VNNYTVN
+72 VNA
-79 DGGESVT
+79 DGQSVT
-86 VSGISESTSE
+86 VSGTSGSP
-96 KPTHLTIESSI
+96 KQLTIESSI
-107 SSNGKNYTVT
+107 SDNGTNYTVT
-117 EIGNWA
+117 KIAMWA
-123 FEEWNTLTEVT
+123 FYNARNTLTEVT
-134 LPHTVEII
+134 LPNTVDEI
-142 GFQAFFNCSNLTNVT
+142 GYQAFFNCSKLTNVT
-157 IPEGVR
+157 IPEGVI
-163 KIGQIAFNGCSQLTS
+163 KIGQAAFYGCSQLTS
-178 ITIPG
+178 ITIPS
-183 TIEVMTMAFSGNT
+183 TITDMDQAFSGNT

-207 SEISSSAFEG
+207 SNISNMAFKG
-217 CTGLTEVEIP
+217 CTGLTEIKVPE
-227 ASVNEIR
+227 SVGQIGPN
-234 QDAFNGCTNLSD
+234 AFNGCTNLKSVLLEKNIKTININAFKDCTNLSD

-261 KTGND
+261 DTTGND

-276 DINFDLDG
+276 DINFDLNG
-284 GTVNG
+284 GTING
-289 SDTMATQTVYSNEKL
+289 SDTMATQTVYSNEEL
-304 GTAKCYQND
+304 GTAKCYPND
-313 QTFKIPIAPQKEGYT
+313 QPFVVPTDPVREGYT
-328 FLGWYQ
+328 FL
-334 QDATAPTDPAE
+334 
-345 YVASDNVT
+345 
-353 FTAKWS
+353 
-359 QIYDVAFDA
+359 
-368 NANGDTVTR
+368 
-377 MPSTQKVPETTTASL
+377 
-392 PTITPQ
+392 
-398 RTGYDFDGWYTQAEG
+398 GWYTQAEG

-438 TVTLENDENKETNS
+438 TVTLENDENKKTNL

-506 ILTAKWTQKDV
+506 TLTAKWTQKNV

-525 FDAAT
+525 FDAVT
-530 GEVTSNNPQVNAD
+530 GEVTSNTANINAD
-543 DIINR
+543 DIINK
-548 KFYDDKGNEVPGE
+548 KFYDEKGNEVPSE
-561 KLNDRGLPM
+561 KLNDRGLPT

-575 IVKVDVKETEKTAP
+575 IVKVDVKETENTAP
-589 ANQIT
+589 ANQVT
-594 GNQIKWSYNVPQ
+594 GHQIKWSYNVPQ
-606 EEEKVTYT
+606 KEEKVTYT

-738 CTLPTGTAIPTN
+738 CALPTGTAIPTN

>member
-1 MHGILQI
+1 
-8 GIITFFCHSLYVVF
+8 
-22 LRHSSMKARKSMKKR
+22 MKKR

-51 LPIGAVAAPT
+51 LPMGAVAAAPIKFT
-61 NEIIQGNLKYT
+61 DGNLIYT
-72 VNNYTVN
+72 VNA
-79 DGGESVT
+79 DGQSVT
-86 VSGISESTSE
+86 VSGTSGS
-96 KPTHLTIESSI
+96 PTQLTIESSI
-107 SSNGKNYTVT
+107 SYKDKNYTVT
-117 EIGNWA
+117 KIAMWA
-123 FEEWNTLTEVT
+123 FNKCNSLTEVT
-134 LPHTVEII
+134 IPNTVIEIDY
-142 GFQAFFNCSNLTNVT
+142 QAFYYCPNLKKVT
-157 IPEGVR
+157 IHEGV
-163 KIGQIAFNGCSQLTS
+163 KTIGQTAFIGCTQLTS
-178 ITIPG
+178 ITIPS
-183 TIEVMTMAFSGNT
+183 TITDMDQAFSGNT

-207 SEISSSAFEG
+207 SNISNMAFKG
-217 CTGLTEVEIP
+217 CTGLTEIKVPISVEQICP
-227 ASVNEIR
+227 G
-234 QDAFNGCTNLSD
+234 AFNGCTNLKSVLLEKNIKIINVNAFKDCTNLSD
-246 VKYNGHKTD
+246 VKYNGYKTD

-261 KTGND
+261 NTTGND

-276 DINFDLDG
+276 DINFDLNG
-284 GTVNG
+284 GTING
-289 SDTMATQTVYSNEKL
+289 SGTMDKQTVYSNKKL
-304 GTAKCYQND
+304 GTAS
-313 QTFKIPIAPQKEGYT
+313 
-328 FLGWYQ
+328 
-334 QDATAPTDPAE
+334 
-345 YVASDNVT
+345 V
-353 FTAKWS
+353 
-359 QIYDVAFDA
+359 
-368 NANGDTVTR
+368 
-377 MPSTQKVPETTTASL
+377 

-424 SNITLYAHWNAHSH
+424 SNIILYAHWNAHSH
-438 TVTLENDENKETNS
+438 TVTLENDENKKTNS

-494 GNYSFSMPDYDI
+494 GNYSFFMPDYDI
-506 ILTAKWTQKDV
+506 TLTAKWTQKDV

-525 FDAAT
+525 FDAVT

-561 KLNDRGLPM
+561 KLNDLGLPT

-575 IVKVDVKETEKTAP
+575 IVKVDVKETENTAP

-606 EEEKVTYT
+606 KEEKVTYT

-625 GKDTTINDNGDI
+625 GKDATINDNGDI

-671 NAVDPKAE
+671 NAVEPKAE

-738 CTLPTGTAIPTN
+738 CALPTGTAIPTT

-776 ETDKAITW
+776 ETDKAIAW

>member
-22 LRHSSMKARKSMKKR
+22 LRHQSMKAGKSMKKR

-51 LPIGAVAAPT
+51 LPIGAVAAAP
-61 NEIIQGNLKYT
+61 IKIGNLKYT
-72 VNNYTVN
+72 VNA
-79 DGGESVT
+79 DGKSVT
-86 VSGISESTSE
+86 VSGTSRNP
-96 KPTHLTIESSI
+96 KQLTIESSI
-107 SSNGKNYTVT
+107 SDGNGNSYTVT
-117 EIGNWA
+117 KIGMGA
-123 FEEWNTLTEVT
+123 FNSTLEEVT
-134 LPHTVEII
+134 LPPTLDEIEDS
-142 GFQAFFNCSNLTNVT
+142 AFFKCSSLTEIT
-157 IPEGVR
+157 IPEGVT
-163 KIGQIAFNGCSQLTS
+163 KIGTNAFYGCSQLTS
-178 ITIPG
+178 ITIPS
-183 TIEVMTMAFSGNT
+183 TIKNMDTAFPSNPK
-196 ALSHVTLTNGI
+196 LSQVTLTNGI
-207 SEISSSAFEG
+207 YRISSSAFKD
-217 CTGLTEVEIP
+217 CTGLTEIKIPTSVYEIC
-227 ASVNEIR
+227 S
-234 QDAFNGCTNLSD
+234 DAFNGCTGLTSVTLEKGINIINRNAFKDCTKLND

-255 WDKVTV
+255 WENVRV
-261 KTGND
+261 NIAGND
-266 TLTSKVQYLC
+266 TLTSRVQYLC
-276 DINFDLDG
+276 DINFDLNG
-284 GTVNG
+284 GTING
-289 SDTMATQTVYSNEKL
+289 SSTMATQTVYSNEKL
-304 GTAKCYQND
+304 GTAKCYPND
-313 QTFKIPIAPQKEGYT
+313 QPFVVPTDPVREGYT
-328 FLGWYQ
+328 FL
-334 QDATAPTDPAE
+334 
-345 YVASDNVT
+345 
-353 FTAKWS
+353 
-359 QIYDVAFDA
+359 
-368 NANGDTVTR
+368 
-377 MPSTQKVPETTTASL
+377 
-392 PTITPQ
+392 
-398 RTGYDFDGWYTQAEG
+398 GWYTQAEG

-506 ILTAKWTQKDV
+506 TLTAKWTQKDV

-530 GEVTSNNPQVNAD
+530 GEVTSNNAKVNAD

-561 KLNDRGLPM
+561 KLNDRGLPT

-575 IVKVDVKETEKTAP
+575 IVKVDVKETENTAP

-606 EEEKVTYT
+606 KEEKVTYT

-625 GKDTTINDNGDI
+625 GKDTTINDNGNI

-738 CTLPTGTAIPTN
+738 CALPTGTAIPTN

>member
-22 LRHSSMKARKSMKKR
+22 LRHQSMKAGKSMKKR

-51 LPIGAVAAPT
+51 LPIGAVAATP
-61 NEIIQGNLKYT
+61 IRIGNLKYT
-72 VNNYTVN
+72 VNA
-79 DGGESVT
+79 DGESVT
-86 VSGISESTSE
+86 VSGTSGN
-96 KPTHLTIESSI
+96 PTQLNIESSI
-107 SSNGKNYTVT
+107 SSNGRNYTVT
-117 EIGNWA
+117 EIATWA
-123 FEEWNTLTEVT
+123 FNKCNTLTEVT
-134 LPHTVEII
+134 LPNTVDEI
-142 GFQAFFNCSNLTNVT
+142 GYQAFFNCSNLTNVT
-157 IPEGVR
+157 IPEGVT
-163 KIGQIAFNGCSQLTS
+163 KIGQAAFYGCSQLTS
-178 ITIPG
+178 ITIPS
-183 TIEVMTMAFSGNT
+183 TITDMDTAFSGNT
-196 ALSHVTLTNGI
+196 ALSQVTLTNGI
-207 SEISSSAFEG
+207 PKISSHAFERCTELREIKVPISVDEICPFAFNG
-217 CTGLTEVEIP
+217 CTGLT
-227 ASVNEIR
+227 SVTLEKGINIINSN
-234 QDAFNGCTNLSD
+234 AFKDCTELND
-246 VKYNGHKTD
+246 VKYNGYKTD
-255 WDKVTV
+255 WEKVRV
-261 KTGND
+261 NNAGND

-284 GTVNG
+284 GTING

-304 GTAKCYQND
+304 GTAKCYPND
-313 QTFKIPIAPQKEGYT
+313 QPFVVPTDPVREGYT
-328 FLGWYQ
+328 FLGWY
-334 QDATAPTDPAE
+334 
-345 YVASDNVT
+345 
-353 FTAKWS
+353 
-359 QIYDVAFDA
+359 
-368 NANGDTVTR
+368 
-377 MPSTQKVPETTTASL
+377 
-392 PTITPQ
+392 
-398 RTGYDFDGWYTQAEG
+398 TQAEG
-413 GTKYTFTEAVS
+413 GIKYTFTEAVS

-525 FDAAT
+525 FDAVT
-530 GEVTSNNPQVNAD
+530 GEVTSNNAKVNAD
-543 DIINR
+543 DIINK

-561 KLNDRGLPM
+561 KLNDRGLPT

-575 IVKVDVKETEKTAP
+575 IVKVDVKETENTAP
-589 ANQIT
+589 ANQVT

-606 EEEKVTYT
+606 KEEKVTYT

-671 NAVDPKAE
+671 NAVEPKAE

-738 CTLPTGTAIPTN
+738 CALPTGTAIPTN

-776 ETDKAITW
+776 ETDKAIAW

-805 PVSRTEVIKAWNQV
+805 PVNRTEVIKAWNQV